1 MKKKIFAS
9 IALLALLTACD
20 DHYDDQFNI
29 NPGITDVKDIAMTL
43 ETSDYGS
50 ISKLTANQELAL
62 SKDPEGKTFVKALEA
77 VGTNHYFT
85 EEAPAEDYVPAYLKS
100 KYPNADAGSKFVV
113 TYKLFSPSDYMDDFK
128 ELSTYDLTEEDY
140 KTVWGESVKASFLS
154 PSTIGKIPG
163 VLSNAVKN
171 PVGGEMKVVNYAYS
185 ATEPSIGG
193 GGGGGEEPAPAYTS
207 IADLL
212 KLTSE
217 GEYTSKGE
225 VVAVNAKSF
234 IFKDDTG
241 LIRVYQGKL
250 VTCSVG
256 DVVEVSGKVEMAK
269 QGMNRFSSKAIF
281 KVLERKPTFA
291 YPAAKSMT
299 VAELKTY
306 ANNTPD
312 IQYVTYE
319 GTFKK
324 SGNNINIILD
334 GETSVQGSITDALLI
349 DDSWADKTV
358 VVTGYLAGVSGSSTK
373 YINTFATSVT
383 VKGEENKITPV
394 GVIAYSAAGEYT
406 AKGLVTAINTRG
418 FILTDGTGDILVYK
432 NTQPTEK
439 VGDMVEVKGTTASRN
454 GVVQFGDKGLTVTSI
469 STGSTIPAAMVPQ
482 TFGAA
487 EFTAYAA
494 AQRIVYVSFEGTLDI
509 KDSGYGYNYYNVKM
523 EGVEKDAAFSYAD
536 ESKIDAAL
544 NGKKIAVKGY
554 LVGVNKSGY
563 PQVIVTA
570 VEEVTATRS
579 LAATRATTVSPTAS
593 ALYVYDGENKTWK
606 PYTLKEAKL
615 LVAEPALYESLGAD
629 MIEKPEAVL
638 PTYLKQK
645 YPYAAVGDMVAVV
658 YNKKADTPVV
668 AEYTLGEDWTETTSC
683 KLVTTT
689 FTQDAE
695 GISVEAS
702 MYLNETFKK
711 DMGSFTIQD
720 VFLNDV
726 NWVWKLDSYGY
737 MKASAYANKAN
748 HAAESWLVSP
758 VMDFKKSK
766 EPELLFDHACR
777 FRTETPS
784 DNLNVMV
791 STDYSDDVKTATWTA
806 LTVENWTDGTK
817 WDFISNKI
825 DLSAYNGQK
834 VTIAFKYV
842 STDNVAPTWEV
853 QNVIVREKVAE
864 GEGGEEG
871 EGGDAET
878 PAE

>member
-154 PSTIGKIPG
+154 PSTLKKIPALLTAA
-163 VLSNAVKN
+163 VSN
-171 PVGGEMKVVNYAYS
+171 PTDGEMKVVNYPYS
-185 ATEPSIGG
+185 NLEPSSREGLATVYQLTKTLDKEGG
-193 GGGGGEEPAPAYTS
+193 RYVIAAKGKDGKYYPFGKLDKDSYSFGYMNPAPIAVGENNVISTEDGSGWVITIAKSANGYTMLNPLEKYIYQQGTYNS
-207 IADLL
+207 FNVSSKLPDEGAEWAFKSNGDGTFAVSNVEKGKTI
-212 KLTSE
+212 KLT
-217 GEYTSKGE
+217 YTNSKF
-225 VVAVNAKSF
+225 SF
-234 IFKDDTG
+234 GSYPADMF
-241 LIRVYQGKL
+241 
-250 VTCSVG
+250 
-256 DVVEVSGKVEMAK
+256 EGKVYWTE
-269 QGMNRFSSKAIF
+269 
-281 KVLERKPTFA
+281 
-291 YPAAKSMT
+291 T
-299 VAELKTY
+299 VAENDGGFKVHNVSDGGAPGAIWTY
-306 ANNTPD
+306 DSKYKYWKATGYIKGNNYATESYLISPEIDLTTANN
-312 IQYVTYE
+312 
-319 GTFKK
+319 
-324 SGNNINIILD
+324 
-334 GETSVQGSITDALLI
+334 
-349 DDSWADKTV
+349 
-358 VVTGYLAGVSGSSTK
+358 
-373 YINTFATSVT
+373 
-383 VKGEENKITPV
+383 
-394 GVIAYSAAGEYT
+394 
-406 AKGLVTAINTRG
+406 
-418 FILTDGTGDILVYK
+418 
-432 NTQPTEK
+432 
-439 VGDMVEVKGTTASRN
+439 
-454 GVVQFGDKGLTVTSI
+454 
-469 STGSTIPAAMVPQ
+469 PQ
-482 TFGAA
+482 L
-487 EFTAYAA
+487 
-494 AQRIVYVSFEGTLDI
+494 SF
-509 KDSGYGYNYYNVKM
+509 
-523 EGVEKDAAFSYAD
+523 
-536 ESKIDAAL
+536 DAAL
-544 NGKKIAVKGY
+544 NYLKGADASAVLGVKVSKDYTGDYATATWENVEVPNWPAGNSWDMVNTGGIDLSKFKGEKIHFALKYTSTDKGGTTWEMKNF
-554 LVGVNKSGY
+554 L
-563 PQVIVTA
+563 
-570 VEEVTATRS
+570 VEEKNDYWDVSLYKEILDNDVVETRS

-720 VFLNDV
+720 IFLNDV

-758 VMDFKKSK
+758 VMNFKKSK
-766 EPELLFDHACR
+766 APELLFDHACR

-853 QNVIVREKVAE
+853 QNVVVREKVAE
-864 GEGGEEG
+864 GEGE

>member
-1 MKKKIFAS
+1 
-9 IALLALLTACD
+9 
-20 DHYDDQFNI
+20 
-29 NPGITDVKDIAMTL
+29 
-43 ETSDYGS
+43 
-50 ISKLTANQELAL
+50 
-62 SKDPEGKTFVKALEA
+62 
-77 VGTNHYFT
+77 
-85 EEAPAEDYVPAYLKS
+85 
-100 KYPNADAGSKFVV
+100 
-113 TYKLFSPSDYMDDFK
+113 
-128 ELSTYDLTEEDY
+128 
-140 KTVWGESVKASFLS
+140 
-154 PSTIGKIPG
+154 
-163 VLSNAVKN
+163 
-171 PVGGEMKVVNYAYS
+171 MKVVNYAYS
-185 ATEPSIGG
+185 NLEPSSGEGLATVYQLTKTLDQEGG
-193 GGGGGEEPAPAYTS
+193 RYVIAAKGKDGKYYPFGKLDKDSYSFGYMNPAPIAVGENNVISTEDGSGWVITIAKSANGYTMLNPLEKYIYQQGTYNS
-207 IADLL
+207 FNVSSKLPDEGAEWAFKSNGDGTFAVSNVEKGKTI
-212 KLTSE
+212 KLT
-217 GEYTSKGE
+217 YTNSKF
-225 VVAVNAKSF
+225 SF
-234 IFKDDTG
+234 GSYPADMF
-241 LIRVYQGKL
+241 
-250 VTCSVG
+250 
-256 DVVEVSGKVEMAK
+256 EGKVYWTE
-269 QGMNRFSSKAIF
+269 
-281 KVLERKPTFA
+281 
-291 YPAAKSMT
+291 T
-299 VAELKTY
+299 VAENDGGFKVHNVSDGGAPGAIWTY
-306 ANNTPD
+306 DSKYKYWKATGYIKGDNYATESYLISPEIDLTAANN
-312 IQYVTYE
+312 
-319 GTFKK
+319 
-324 SGNNINIILD
+324 
-334 GETSVQGSITDALLI
+334 
-349 DDSWADKTV
+349 
-358 VVTGYLAGVSGSSTK
+358 
-373 YINTFATSVT
+373 
-383 VKGEENKITPV
+383 
-394 GVIAYSAAGEYT
+394 
-406 AKGLVTAINTRG
+406 
-418 FILTDGTGDILVYK
+418 
-432 NTQPTEK
+432 
-439 VGDMVEVKGTTASRN
+439 
-454 GVVQFGDKGLTVTSI
+454 
-469 STGSTIPAAMVPQ
+469 PQ
-482 TFGAA
+482 L
-487 EFTAYAA
+487 
-494 AQRIVYVSFEGTLDI
+494 SF
-509 KDSGYGYNYYNVKM
+509 
-523 EGVEKDAAFSYAD
+523 
-536 ESKIDAAL
+536 DAAL
-544 NGKKIAVKGY
+544 NYLKGADASAVLGVKVSEDYTGDYATATWEDVEVPNWPAGNSWDMVNTGGIDLSKFKGKKIHFALKYTSTDKGGTTWEMKNF
-554 LVGVNKSGY
+554 L
-563 PQVIVTA
+563 
-570 VEEVTATRS
+570 VEEKNDYWDVSLYKEILDNDVVETRS

-629 MIEKPEAVL
+629 MIEKPETVL

-720 VFLNDV
+720 IFLNDV

-758 VMDFKKSK
+758 VMNFKKSK
-766 EPELLFDHACR
+766 APELLFDHACR

>member
-1 MKKKIFAS
+1 M
-9 IALLALLTACD
+9 
-20 DHYDDQFNI
+20 
-29 NPGITDVKDIAMTL
+29 
-43 ETSDYGS
+43 
-50 ISKLTANQELAL
+50 
-62 SKDPEGKTFVKALEA
+62 
-77 VGTNHYFT
+77 
-85 EEAPAEDYVPAYLKS
+85 
-100 KYPNADAGSKFVV
+100 
-113 TYKLFSPSDYMDDFK
+113 
-128 ELSTYDLTEEDY
+128 
-140 KTVWGESVKASFLS
+140 
-154 PSTIGKIPG
+154 
-163 VLSNAVKN
+163 
-171 PVGGEMKVVNYAYS
+171 
-185 ATEPSIGG
+185 
-193 GGGGGEEPAPAYTS
+193 
-207 IADLL
+207 
-212 KLTSE
+212 
-217 GEYTSKGE
+217 
-225 VVAVNAKSF
+225 
-234 IFKDDTG
+234 
-241 LIRVYQGKL
+241 
-250 VTCSVG
+250 
-256 DVVEVSGKVEMAK
+256 
-269 QGMNRFSSKAIF
+269 
-281 KVLERKPTFA
+281 
-291 YPAAKSMT
+291 
-299 VAELKTY
+299 
-306 ANNTPD
+306 
-312 IQYVTYE
+312 
-319 GTFKK
+319 
-324 SGNNINIILD
+324 
-334 GETSVQGSITDALLI
+334 
-349 DDSWADKTV
+349 
-358 VVTGYLAGVSGSSTK
+358 
-373 YINTFATSVT
+373 
-383 VKGEENKITPV
+383 KGEENKVTPV

-563 PQVIVTA
+563 PQVIVTS

-645 YPYAAVGDMVAVV
+645 YPYAAVGDMGAVV

-720 VFLNDV
+720 IFLNDV

-758 VMDFKKSK
+758 VMNFKKSK
-766 EPELLFDHACR
+766 APELLFDHACR

-825 DLSAYNGQK
+825 DLSPYNGQK

-853 QNVIVREKVAE
+853 QNVVVREKVTE
-864 GEGGEEG
+864 GEGE

>member
-1 MKKKIFAS
+1 MEKGKTI
-9 IALLALLTACD
+9 
-20 DHYDDQFNI
+20 
-29 NPGITDVKDIAMTL
+29 
-43 ETSDYGS
+43 
-50 ISKLTANQELAL
+50 KLTYTN
-62 SKDPEGKTFVKALEA
+62 SKFSFGSYPADMFEGKV
-77 VGTNHYFT
+77 YWT
-85 EEAPAEDYVPAYLKS
+85 E
-100 KYPNADAGSKFVV
+100 
-113 TYKLFSPSDYMDDFK
+113 
-128 ELSTYDLTEEDY
+128 
-140 KTVWGESVKASFLS
+140 
-154 PSTIGKIPG
+154 
-163 VLSNAVKN
+163 
-171 PVGGEMKVVNYAYS
+171 
-185 ATEPSIGG
+185 
-193 GGGGGEEPAPAYTS
+193 
-207 IADLL
+207 
-212 KLTSE
+212 
-217 GEYTSKGE
+217 
-225 VVAVNAKSF
+225 
-234 IFKDDTG
+234 
-241 LIRVYQGKL
+241 
-250 VTCSVG
+250 
-256 DVVEVSGKVEMAK
+256 
-269 QGMNRFSSKAIF
+269 
-281 KVLERKPTFA
+281 
-291 YPAAKSMT
+291 T
-299 VAELKTY
+299 VAENDGGFKVHNVSDGGAPGAIWTY
-306 ANNTPD
+306 DSKYKYWKATGYIKGNNYATESYLISPEIDLTAANN
-312 IQYVTYE
+312 
-319 GTFKK
+319 
-324 SGNNINIILD
+324 
-334 GETSVQGSITDALLI
+334 
-349 DDSWADKTV
+349 
-358 VVTGYLAGVSGSSTK
+358 
-373 YINTFATSVT
+373 
-383 VKGEENKITPV
+383 
-394 GVIAYSAAGEYT
+394 
-406 AKGLVTAINTRG
+406 
-418 FILTDGTGDILVYK
+418 
-432 NTQPTEK
+432 
-439 VGDMVEVKGTTASRN
+439 
-454 GVVQFGDKGLTVTSI
+454 
-469 STGSTIPAAMVPQ
+469 PQ
-482 TFGAA
+482 L
-487 EFTAYAA
+487 
-494 AQRIVYVSFEGTLDI
+494 SF
-509 KDSGYGYNYYNVKM
+509 
-523 EGVEKDAAFSYAD
+523 
-536 ESKIDAAL
+536 DAAL
-544 NGKKIAVKGY
+544 NYLKGADASAVLGVKVSKDYTGDYATATWEDVEVPNWPAGNSWDMVNTGGIDLSEFKGKKIHFALKYTSTAKGGTTWEMNNF
-554 LVGVNKSGY
+554 L
-563 PQVIVTA
+563 
-570 VEEVTATRS
+570 VEEKNDYWDVSLYKEILDNDIVETRS
-579 LAATRATTVSPTAS
+579 LAATRATTISPTAS

-720 VFLNDV
+720 IFLNDV

-853 QNVIVREKVAE
+853 QNVVVREKVAE

>member
-43 ETSDYGS
+43 ATSDYGS

-62 SKDPEGKTFVKALEA
+62 SKDPEGKTFVKALDA

-85 EEAPAEDYVPAYLKS
+85 EEAPAEDYIPAYLKS
-100 KYPNADAGSKFVV
+100 KYPNADAGSRFVV
-113 TYKLFSPSDYMDDFK
+113 TYKLFDPSDYMDDFK
-128 ELSTYDLTEEDY
+128 KLSTYDLTEEDY
-140 KTVWGESVKASFLS
+140 KTVWGESIKASFLS
-154 PSTIGKIPG
+154 PSTLKKIPALLTAA
-163 VLSNAVKN
+163 VSN
-171 PVGGEMKVVNYAYS
+171 PTDGEMKVVNYAYS
-185 ATEPSIGG
+185 NLEPSSGEGLATVYQLTKTLDKEGG
-193 GGGGGEEPAPAYTS
+193 RYVIAAKGKDGKYYPFGKLDKDSYSYGYMNPAPIAVGENNVISTEDGSGWVITIAKSANGYTMLNPLEKYIYQKETNNS
-207 IADLL
+207 FNVSSKLPDEGAEWAFKSNGDGTFAVSNVEKGKTI
-212 KLTSE
+212 KLT
-217 GEYTSKGE
+217 Y
-225 VVAVNAKSF
+225 
-234 IFKDDTG
+234 FKDKFSFGSYPADMF
-241 LIRVYQGKL
+241 
-250 VTCSVG
+250 
-256 DVVEVSGKVEMAK
+256 EGKVYWAE
-269 QGMNRFSSKAIF
+269 
-281 KVLERKPTFA
+281 
-291 YPAAKSMT
+291 T
-299 VAELKTY
+299 VAENDGGFKVHNVSDGGAPGAIWTY
-306 ANNTPD
+306 DSKYKYWKATGYIKGKNYATESYLISPEIDLTAANN
-312 IQYVTYE
+312 
-319 GTFKK
+319 
-324 SGNNINIILD
+324 
-334 GETSVQGSITDALLI
+334 
-349 DDSWADKTV
+349 
-358 VVTGYLAGVSGSSTK
+358 
-373 YINTFATSVT
+373 
-383 VKGEENKITPV
+383 
-394 GVIAYSAAGEYT
+394 
-406 AKGLVTAINTRG
+406 
-418 FILTDGTGDILVYK
+418 
-432 NTQPTEK
+432 
-439 VGDMVEVKGTTASRN
+439 
-454 GVVQFGDKGLTVTSI
+454 
-469 STGSTIPAAMVPQ
+469 PQ
-482 TFGAA
+482 L
-487 EFTAYAA
+487 
-494 AQRIVYVSFEGTLDI
+494 SF
-509 KDSGYGYNYYNVKM
+509 
-523 EGVEKDAAFSYAD
+523 
-536 ESKIDAAL
+536 DAAL
-544 NGKKIAVKGY
+544 NYLKGADASAVLGVKVSKDYTGDYATATWENVEVPNWPAGNSWDMVNTGDIDLSKFKGEKIHIALKYTSTDKGGTTWEMNNF
-554 LVGVNKSGY
+554 L
-563 PQVIVTA
+563 
-570 VEEVTATRS
+570 VEEKNDYWDVSLYKEILDNDVVETRS

-864 GEGGEEG
+864 GEGGEER

>member
-43 ETSDYGS
+43 ATSDYGS

-128 ELSTYDLTEEDY
+128 KLSTYDLTEEDY
-140 KTVWGESVKASFLS
+140 KTVWGESVKASYLS
-154 PSTIGKIPG
+154 PSTLKKIPALLTAA
-163 VLSNAVKN
+163 VSN
-171 PVGGEMKVVNYAYS
+171 PTDGEMKVVNYAYS
-185 ATEPSIGG
+185 NLEPSSGEGLATVYQLTKTLDQEGG
-193 GGGGGEEPAPAYTS
+193 RYVIAAKGKDGNYYPFGKLDKDNSSYGYMNPAPIAVGENNVISTEDGSGWVITIAKSANGYTMLNPLEKYIYQQGTYNS
-207 IADLL
+207 FNVSSKLPDEGAEWAFKSNGDGTFAVSNVEKGKTI
-212 KLTSE
+212 KLT
-217 GEYTSKGE
+217 YTNSKF
-225 VVAVNAKSF
+225 SF
-234 IFKDDTG
+234 GSYPADMF
-241 LIRVYQGKL
+241 
-250 VTCSVG
+250 
-256 DVVEVSGKVEMAK
+256 EGKVYWAE
-269 QGMNRFSSKAIF
+269 
-281 KVLERKPTFA
+281 
-291 YPAAKSMT
+291 T
-299 VAELKTY
+299 VAENDGGFKVHNVSDGGAPGAIWTY
-306 ANNTPD
+306 DSKYKYWKATGYIKGKNYATESYLISPEIDLTAANN
-312 IQYVTYE
+312 
-319 GTFKK
+319 
-324 SGNNINIILD
+324 
-334 GETSVQGSITDALLI
+334 
-349 DDSWADKTV
+349 
-358 VVTGYLAGVSGSSTK
+358 
-373 YINTFATSVT
+373 
-383 VKGEENKITPV
+383 
-394 GVIAYSAAGEYT
+394 
-406 AKGLVTAINTRG
+406 
-418 FILTDGTGDILVYK
+418 
-432 NTQPTEK
+432 
-439 VGDMVEVKGTTASRN
+439 
-454 GVVQFGDKGLTVTSI
+454 
-469 STGSTIPAAMVPQ
+469 PQ
-482 TFGAA
+482 L
-487 EFTAYAA
+487 
-494 AQRIVYVSFEGTLDI
+494 SF
-509 KDSGYGYNYYNVKM
+509 
-523 EGVEKDAAFSYAD
+523 
-536 ESKIDAAL
+536 DAAL
-544 NGKKIAVKGY
+544 NYLKGADASAVLGVKVSKDYTGDYATATWENVEVPNWPAGNSWDMVNTGDIDLSKFKGEKIHIALKYTSTDKGGTTWEMNNF
-554 LVGVNKSGY
+554 L
-563 PQVIVTA
+563 
-570 VEEVTATRS
+570 VEEKNDYWDVSLYKEILDNDVVETRS

>member
-43 ETSDYGS
+43 ATSDYGS

-100 KYPNADAGSKFVV
+100 KYPNADAGSRFVV

-128 ELSTYDLTEEDY
+128 KLSTYDLTEEDY
-140 KTVWGESVKASFLS
+140 KTVWGESVKASYLS
-154 PSTIGKIPG
+154 PSTLKKIPALLTAA
-163 VLSNAVKN
+163 VSN
-171 PVGGEMKVVNYAYS
+171 PTDGEMKVVNYAYS
-185 ATEPSIGG
+185 NLEPSSGEGLATVYQLTKTLDQEGG
-193 GGGGGEEPAPAYTS
+193 RYVIAAKGKDGKYYPFGKLDKDSYSFGYMNPAPIAVGENNVISTEDGSGWVITIAKSANGYTMLNPLEKYIYQQGTYNS
-207 IADLL
+207 FNVSSKLPDEGAEWAFKSNGDGTFAVSNVEKGKTI
-212 KLTSE
+212 KLT
-217 GEYTSKGE
+217 YTNSKF
-225 VVAVNAKSF
+225 SF
-234 IFKDDTG
+234 GSYPADMF
-241 LIRVYQGKL
+241 
-250 VTCSVG
+250 
-256 DVVEVSGKVEMAK
+256 EGKVYWTE
-269 QGMNRFSSKAIF
+269 
-281 KVLERKPTFA
+281 
-291 YPAAKSMT
+291 T
-299 VAELKTY
+299 VAENDGGFKVHNVSDGGAPGAIWTY
-306 ANNTPD
+306 DSKYKYWKATGYISKKNYATESYLISPEIDLTTANN
-312 IQYVTYE
+312 
-319 GTFKK
+319 
-324 SGNNINIILD
+324 
-334 GETSVQGSITDALLI
+334 
-349 DDSWADKTV
+349 
-358 VVTGYLAGVSGSSTK
+358 
-373 YINTFATSVT
+373 
-383 VKGEENKITPV
+383 
-394 GVIAYSAAGEYT
+394 
-406 AKGLVTAINTRG
+406 
-418 FILTDGTGDILVYK
+418 
-432 NTQPTEK
+432 
-439 VGDMVEVKGTTASRN
+439 
-454 GVVQFGDKGLTVTSI
+454 
-469 STGSTIPAAMVPQ
+469 PQ
-482 TFGAA
+482 L
-487 EFTAYAA
+487 
-494 AQRIVYVSFEGTLDI
+494 SF
-509 KDSGYGYNYYNVKM
+509 
-523 EGVEKDAAFSYAD
+523 
-536 ESKIDAAL
+536 DAAL
-544 NGKKIAVKGY
+544 NYLKGADASAVLGVKVSEDYTGDYATATWEDVEVPNWPAGNSWDMVNTGGIDLSEFKGKKIHFALKYTSTAKGGTTWEMNNF
-554 LVGVNKSGY
+554 L
-563 PQVIVTA
+563 
-570 VEEVTATRS
+570 VEEKNDYWDVSLYKEILDNDIVETRS

-720 VFLNDV
+720 IFLNDV

-758 VMDFKKSK
+758 VMNFKKSK
-766 EPELLFDHACR
+766 APELLFDHACR

-853 QNVIVREKVAE
+853 QNVVVREKVTE
-864 GEGGEEG
+864 GEGEED
-871 EGGDAET
+871 GDAEN

>member
-43 ETSDYGS
+43 ATSDYGS

-62 SKDPEGKTFVKALEA
+62 SKDPEGKTFVKALDA

-85 EEAPAEDYVPAYLKS
+85 EEAPAEDYIPAYLKS
-100 KYPNADAGSKFVV
+100 KYPNADAGSRFVV
-113 TYKLFSPSDYMDDFK
+113 TYKLFDPSDYMDDFK
-128 ELSTYDLTEEDY
+128 KLSTYDLTEEDY
-140 KTVWGESVKASFLS
+140 KTVWGESIKASFLS
-154 PSTIGKIPG
+154 PSTLKKIPALLTAA
-163 VLSNAVKN
+163 VSN
-171 PVGGEMKVVNYAYS
+171 PTDGEMKVVNYAYS
-185 ATEPSIGG
+185 NLEPSSGEGLATVYQLTKTLDKEGG
-193 GGGGGEEPAPAYTS
+193 RYVIAAKGKDGKYYPFGKLDKDSYSYGYMNPAPIAVGENNVISTEDGSGWVITIAKSANGYTMLNPLEKYIYQKETNNS
-207 IADLL
+207 FNVSSKLPDEGAEWAFKSNGDGTFAVSNVEKGKTI
-212 KLTSE
+212 KLT
-217 GEYTSKGE
+217 Y
-225 VVAVNAKSF
+225 
-234 IFKDDTG
+234 FKDKFSFGSYPADMF
-241 LIRVYQGKL
+241 
-250 VTCSVG
+250 
-256 DVVEVSGKVEMAK
+256 EGKVYWAE
-269 QGMNRFSSKAIF
+269 
-281 KVLERKPTFA
+281 
-291 YPAAKSMT
+291 T
-299 VAELKTY
+299 VAENDGGFKVHNVSDGGAPGAIWTY
-306 ANNTPD
+306 DSKYKYWKATGYIKGKNYATESYLISPEIDLTAANN
-312 IQYVTYE
+312 
-319 GTFKK
+319 
-324 SGNNINIILD
+324 
-334 GETSVQGSITDALLI
+334 
-349 DDSWADKTV
+349 
-358 VVTGYLAGVSGSSTK
+358 
-373 YINTFATSVT
+373 
-383 VKGEENKITPV
+383 
-394 GVIAYSAAGEYT
+394 
-406 AKGLVTAINTRG
+406 
-418 FILTDGTGDILVYK
+418 
-432 NTQPTEK
+432 
-439 VGDMVEVKGTTASRN
+439 
-454 GVVQFGDKGLTVTSI
+454 
-469 STGSTIPAAMVPQ
+469 PQ
-482 TFGAA
+482 L
-487 EFTAYAA
+487 
-494 AQRIVYVSFEGTLDI
+494 SF
-509 KDSGYGYNYYNVKM
+509 
-523 EGVEKDAAFSYAD
+523 
-536 ESKIDAAL
+536 DAAL
-544 NGKKIAVKGY
+544 NYLKGADASAVLGVKVSKDYTGDYATATWENVEVPNWPAGNSWDMVNTGDIDLSKFKGEKIHIALKYTSTDKGGTTWEMNNF
-554 LVGVNKSGY
+554 L
-563 PQVIVTA
+563 
-570 VEEVTATRS
+570 VEEKNDYWDVSLYKEILDNDVVETRS

>member
-128 ELSTYDLTEEDY
+128 KLSTYDLTEEDY

-154 PSTIGKIPG
+154 PSTLKKIPALLTAA
-163 VLSNAVKN
+163 VSN
-171 PVGGEMKVVNYAYS
+171 PTDGEMKVVNYAYS
-185 ATEPSIGG
+185 NLEPSSGEGLATVYQLTKTLDQEGG
-193 GGGGGEEPAPAYTS
+193 RYVIAAKGKDGKYYPFGKLDKDSYSFGYMNPAPIAVGENNVISTEDGSGWVITIAKSANGYTMLNPLEKYIYQQGTYNS
-207 IADLL
+207 FNVSSKLPDEGAEWAFKSNGDGTFAVSNVEKGKTI
-212 KLTSE
+212 KLT
-217 GEYTSKGE
+217 YTNSKF
-225 VVAVNAKSF
+225 SF
-234 IFKDDTG
+234 GSYPADMF
-241 LIRVYQGKL
+241 
-250 VTCSVG
+250 
-256 DVVEVSGKVEMAK
+256 EGKVYWTE
-269 QGMNRFSSKAIF
+269 
-281 KVLERKPTFA
+281 
-291 YPAAKSMT
+291 T
-299 VAELKTY
+299 VAENDGGFKVHNVSDGGAPGAIWTY
-306 ANNTPD
+306 DSKYKYWKATGYIKGDNYATESYLISPEIDLTTANN
-312 IQYVTYE
+312 
-319 GTFKK
+319 
-324 SGNNINIILD
+324 
-334 GETSVQGSITDALLI
+334 
-349 DDSWADKTV
+349 
-358 VVTGYLAGVSGSSTK
+358 
-373 YINTFATSVT
+373 
-383 VKGEENKITPV
+383 
-394 GVIAYSAAGEYT
+394 
-406 AKGLVTAINTRG
+406 
-418 FILTDGTGDILVYK
+418 
-432 NTQPTEK
+432 
-439 VGDMVEVKGTTASRN
+439 
-454 GVVQFGDKGLTVTSI
+454 
-469 STGSTIPAAMVPQ
+469 PQ
-482 TFGAA
+482 L
-487 EFTAYAA
+487 
-494 AQRIVYVSFEGTLDI
+494 SF
-509 KDSGYGYNYYNVKM
+509 
-523 EGVEKDAAFSYAD
+523 
-536 ESKIDAAL
+536 DAAL
-544 NGKKIAVKGY
+544 NYLKGADASAVLGVKVSEDYTGDYATATWEDVEVPNWPAGNSWDMVNTGGIDLSEFKGKKIHFALKYTSTDKGGTTWEMKNF
-554 LVGVNKSGY
+554 L
-563 PQVIVTA
+563 
-570 VEEVTATRS
+570 VEEKNDYWDVSLYKEILDNDVVETRS

-683 KLVTTT
+683 KLVTAT

-702 MYLNETFKK
+702 MYLNETFKTDK
-711 DMGSFTIQD
+711 GSFTIQD
-720 VFLNDV
+720 VFLEGV
-726 NWVWKLDSYGY
+726 KWVWSKSSYNGKDF
-737 MKASAYANKAN
+737 MKASAYIKATGN
-748 HAAESWLVSP
+748 NPAESWLVSP
-758 VMDFKKSK
+758 VMNFKKSK
-766 EPELLFDHACR
+766 APELLFEHACR

-806 LTVENWTDGTK
+806 LTVENWPEDNSQYP
-817 WDFISNKI
+817 FASNKI

-842 STDNVAPTWEV
+842 STKDVAPTWEV
-853 QNVIVREKVAE
+853 ANVVVREKVTE
-864 GEGGEEG
+864 GEGE

>member
-43 ETSDYGS
+43 ATSDYGS

-62 SKDPEGKTFVKALEA
+62 SKDPEGKTFVKALDA

-85 EEAPAEDYVPAYLKS
+85 EEAPAEDYIPAYLKS
-100 KYPNADAGSKFVV
+100 KYPNADAGSRFVV
-113 TYKLFSPSDYMDDFK
+113 TYKLFDPSDYMDDFK
-128 ELSTYDLTEEDY
+128 KLSTYDLTEEDY
-140 KTVWGESVKASFLS
+140 KTVWGESIKASFLS
-154 PSTIGKIPG
+154 PSTLKKIPALLTAA
-163 VLSNAVKN
+163 VSN
-171 PVGGEMKVVNYAYS
+171 PTDGEMKVVNYAYS
-185 ATEPSIGG
+185 NLEPSSGEGLATVYQLTKTLDKEGG
-193 GGGGGEEPAPAYTS
+193 RYVIAAKGKDGKYYPFGKLDKDSYSYGYMNPAPIAVGENNVISTEDGSGWVITIAKSANGYTMLNPLEKYIYQKETNNS
-207 IADLL
+207 FNVSSKLPDEGAEWAFKSNGDGTFAVSNVEKGKTI
-212 KLTSE
+212 KLT
-217 GEYTSKGE
+217 Y
-225 VVAVNAKSF
+225 
-234 IFKDDTG
+234 FKDKFSFGSYPADMF
-241 LIRVYQGKL
+241 
-250 VTCSVG
+250 
-256 DVVEVSGKVEMAK
+256 EGKVYWAE
-269 QGMNRFSSKAIF
+269 
-281 KVLERKPTFA
+281 
-291 YPAAKSMT
+291 T
-299 VAELKTY
+299 VAENDGGFKVHNVSDGGAPGAIWTY
-306 ANNTPD
+306 DSKYKYWKATGYIKGKNYATESYLISPEIDLTAANN
-312 IQYVTYE
+312 
-319 GTFKK
+319 
-324 SGNNINIILD
+324 
-334 GETSVQGSITDALLI
+334 
-349 DDSWADKTV
+349 
-358 VVTGYLAGVSGSSTK
+358 
-373 YINTFATSVT
+373 
-383 VKGEENKITPV
+383 
-394 GVIAYSAAGEYT
+394 
-406 AKGLVTAINTRG
+406 
-418 FILTDGTGDILVYK
+418 
-432 NTQPTEK
+432 
-439 VGDMVEVKGTTASRN
+439 
-454 GVVQFGDKGLTVTSI
+454 
-469 STGSTIPAAMVPQ
+469 PQ
-482 TFGAA
+482 L
-487 EFTAYAA
+487 
-494 AQRIVYVSFEGTLDI
+494 SF
-509 KDSGYGYNYYNVKM
+509 
-523 EGVEKDAAFSYAD
+523 
-536 ESKIDAAL
+536 DAAL
-544 NGKKIAVKGY
+544 NYLKGADASAVLGVKVSKDYTGDYATATWEDVEVPNWPAGNSWDMVNTGDIDLSKFKGEKIHIALKYTSTDKGGTTWEMNNF
-554 LVGVNKSGY
+554 L
-563 PQVIVTA
+563 
-570 VEEVTATRS
+570 VEEKNDYWDVSLYKEILDNDVVETRS
-579 LAATRATTVSPTAS
+579 LAATRATTISPTAS

>member
-128 ELSTYDLTEEDY
+128 KLSTYDLTEEDY
-140 KTVWGESVKASFLS
+140 KTVWGESIKASFLS
-154 PSTIGKIPG
+154 PSTLKKIPALLTAA
-163 VLSNAVKN
+163 VSN
-171 PVGGEMKVVNYAYS
+171 PTDGEMKVVNYAYS
-185 ATEPSIGG
+185 NLEPSSGEGLATVYQLTKTLDKEGG
-193 GGGGGEEPAPAYTS
+193 RYVIAAKGKDGKYYPFGKLDKDSYSFGYMNPAPIAVGENNVISTEDGSGWVITIAKSANGYTMLNPLEKYIYQKETNNS
-207 IADLL
+207 FNVSSKLPDEGAEWAFKSNGDGTFAVSNVEKGKTI
-212 KLTSE
+212 KLT
-217 GEYTSKGE
+217 Y
-225 VVAVNAKSF
+225 
-234 IFKDDTG
+234 FKDKFSFGSYPADMF
-241 LIRVYQGKL
+241 
-250 VTCSVG
+250 
-256 DVVEVSGKVEMAK
+256 EGKVYWAE
-269 QGMNRFSSKAIF
+269 
-281 KVLERKPTFA
+281 
-291 YPAAKSMT
+291 T
-299 VAELKTY
+299 VAENDGGFKVHNVSDGGAPGAIWTY
-306 ANNTPD
+306 DSKYKYWKATGYIMGKNYATESYLISPEIDLTAANN
-312 IQYVTYE
+312 
-319 GTFKK
+319 
-324 SGNNINIILD
+324 
-334 GETSVQGSITDALLI
+334 
-349 DDSWADKTV
+349 
-358 VVTGYLAGVSGSSTK
+358 
-373 YINTFATSVT
+373 
-383 VKGEENKITPV
+383 
-394 GVIAYSAAGEYT
+394 
-406 AKGLVTAINTRG
+406 
-418 FILTDGTGDILVYK
+418 
-432 NTQPTEK
+432 
-439 VGDMVEVKGTTASRN
+439 
-454 GVVQFGDKGLTVTSI
+454 
-469 STGSTIPAAMVPQ
+469 PQ
-482 TFGAA
+482 L
-487 EFTAYAA
+487 
-494 AQRIVYVSFEGTLDI
+494 SF
-509 KDSGYGYNYYNVKM
+509 
-523 EGVEKDAAFSYAD
+523 
-536 ESKIDAAL
+536 DAAL
-544 NGKKIAVKGY
+544 NYLKGADASAVLGVKVSKDYTGDYATATWEDVEVPNWPAGNSWDMVNTGGIDLSKFKGEKIHFALKYTSTDKGGTTWEMKNF
-554 LVGVNKSGY
+554 L
-563 PQVIVTA
+563 
-570 VEEVTATRS
+570 VEEKNDYWDVSLYKEILDNDVVETRS

-720 VFLNDV
+720 IFLNDV

-758 VMDFKKSK
+758 VMNFKKSK
-766 EPELLFDHACR
+766 APELLFDHACR

-853 QNVIVREKVAE
+853 QNVVVREKVAE
-864 GEGGEEG
+864 GEGE

>member
-128 ELSTYDLTEEDY
+128 KLSTYDLTEEDY

-154 PSTIGKIPG
+154 PSTLKKIPALLTAA
-163 VLSNAVKN
+163 VSN
-171 PVGGEMKVVNYAYS
+171 PTDGEMKVVNYAYS
-185 ATEPSIGG
+185 NLEPSSGEGLATVYQLTKTLDKEGG
-193 GGGGGEEPAPAYTS
+193 RYVIAAKGKDGKYYPFGKLDKDSYSYGYMNPAPIAVGENNVISTEDGSGWVITIAKSANGYTMLNPLEKYIYQKETNNS
-207 IADLL
+207 FNVSSKLPDEGAEWAFKSNGDGTFAVSNVEKGKTI
-212 KLTSE
+212 KLT
-217 GEYTSKGE
+217 Y
-225 VVAVNAKSF
+225 
-234 IFKDDTG
+234 FKDKFSFGSYPADMF
-241 LIRVYQGKL
+241 
-250 VTCSVG
+250 
-256 DVVEVSGKVEMAK
+256 EGKVYWAE
-269 QGMNRFSSKAIF
+269 
-281 KVLERKPTFA
+281 
-291 YPAAKSMT
+291 T
-299 VAELKTY
+299 VAENDGGFKVHNVSDGGAPGAIWTY
-306 ANNTPD
+306 DSKYKYWKATGYIKGKNYATESYLISPEIDLTAANN
-312 IQYVTYE
+312 
-319 GTFKK
+319 
-324 SGNNINIILD
+324 
-334 GETSVQGSITDALLI
+334 
-349 DDSWADKTV
+349 
-358 VVTGYLAGVSGSSTK
+358 
-373 YINTFATSVT
+373 
-383 VKGEENKITPV
+383 
-394 GVIAYSAAGEYT
+394 
-406 AKGLVTAINTRG
+406 
-418 FILTDGTGDILVYK
+418 
-432 NTQPTEK
+432 
-439 VGDMVEVKGTTASRN
+439 
-454 GVVQFGDKGLTVTSI
+454 
-469 STGSTIPAAMVPQ
+469 PQ
-482 TFGAA
+482 L
-487 EFTAYAA
+487 
-494 AQRIVYVSFEGTLDI
+494 SF
-509 KDSGYGYNYYNVKM
+509 
-523 EGVEKDAAFSYAD
+523 
-536 ESKIDAAL
+536 DAAL
-544 NGKKIAVKGY
+544 NYLKGADASAVLGVKVSKDYTGDYATATWENVEVPNWPAGNSWDMVNTGDIDLSKFKGEKIHIALKYTSTDKGGTTWEMNNF
-554 LVGVNKSGY
+554 L
-563 PQVIVTA
+563 
-570 VEEVTATRS
+570 VEEKNDYWDVSLYKEILDNDVVETRS

-720 VFLNDV
+720 IFLNDV

>member
-43 ETSDYGS
+43 ATSDYGS

-62 SKDPEGKTFVKALEA
+62 SKDPEGKTFVKALDA

-85 EEAPAEDYVPAYLKS
+85 EEAPAEDYIPAYLKS

-113 TYKLFSPSDYMDDFK
+113 TYKLFDPSDYMDDFK
-128 ELSTYDLTEEDY
+128 KLSTYDLTEEDY
-140 KTVWGESVKASFLS
+140 KTVWGESVRASFLS
-154 PSTIGKIPG
+154 PSTLKKIPALLTAA
-163 VLSNAVKN
+163 VSN
-171 PVGGEMKVVNYAYS
+171 PTDGEMKVVNYAYS
-185 ATEPSIGG
+185 NLEPSSGEGLATVYQLTKTLDKEGG
-193 GGGGGEEPAPAYTS
+193 RYVIAAKGKDGKYYPFGKLDKDSYSYGYMNPAPIAVGENNVISTEDGSGWVITIAKSANGYTMLNPLEKYIYQKETNNS
-207 IADLL
+207 FNVSSKLPDEGAEWAFKSNGDGTFAVSNVEKGKTI
-212 KLTSE
+212 KLT
-217 GEYTSKGE
+217 Y
-225 VVAVNAKSF
+225 
-234 IFKDDTG
+234 FKDKFSFGSYPADMF
-241 LIRVYQGKL
+241 
-250 VTCSVG
+250 
-256 DVVEVSGKVEMAK
+256 EGKVYWAE
-269 QGMNRFSSKAIF
+269 
-281 KVLERKPTFA
+281 
-291 YPAAKSMT
+291 T
-299 VAELKTY
+299 VAENDGGFKVHNVSDGGAPGAIWTY
-306 ANNTPD
+306 DSKYKYWKATGYIKGKNYATESYLISPEIDLTAANN
-312 IQYVTYE
+312 
-319 GTFKK
+319 
-324 SGNNINIILD
+324 
-334 GETSVQGSITDALLI
+334 
-349 DDSWADKTV
+349 
-358 VVTGYLAGVSGSSTK
+358 
-373 YINTFATSVT
+373 
-383 VKGEENKITPV
+383 
-394 GVIAYSAAGEYT
+394 
-406 AKGLVTAINTRG
+406 
-418 FILTDGTGDILVYK
+418 
-432 NTQPTEK
+432 
-439 VGDMVEVKGTTASRN
+439 
-454 GVVQFGDKGLTVTSI
+454 
-469 STGSTIPAAMVPQ
+469 PQ
-482 TFGAA
+482 L
-487 EFTAYAA
+487 
-494 AQRIVYVSFEGTLDI
+494 SF
-509 KDSGYGYNYYNVKM
+509 
-523 EGVEKDAAFSYAD
+523 
-536 ESKIDAAL
+536 DAAL
-544 NGKKIAVKGY
+544 NYLKGADASAVLGVKVSKDYTGDYATATWEDVEVPNWPAGNSWDMVNTGDIDLSKFKGEKIHIALKYTSTDKGGTTWEMNNF
-554 LVGVNKSGY
+554 L
-563 PQVIVTA
+563 
-570 VEEVTATRS
+570 VEEKNDYWDVSLYKEILDNDVVETRS

>member
-154 PSTIGKIPG
+154 PSTLKKIPALLTAA
-163 VLSNAVKN
+163 VSN
-171 PVGGEMKVVNYAYS
+171 PTDGEMKVVNYAYS
-185 ATEPSIGG
+185 NLEPSSGEGLATVYQLTKTLDKEGG
-193 GGGGGEEPAPAYTS
+193 RYVIAAKGKDGKYYPFGKLDKDSYSLGYMNPAPIAVGENNVISTEDGSGWVITIAKSANGYTMLNPLEKYIYQQGTYNS
-207 IADLL
+207 FNVSSKLPDEGAEWAFKSNGDGTFAVSNVEKGKTI
-212 KLTSE
+212 KLT
-217 GEYTSKGE
+217 YTNSKF
-225 VVAVNAKSF
+225 SF
-234 IFKDDTG
+234 GSYPADMF
-241 LIRVYQGKL
+241 
-250 VTCSVG
+250 
-256 DVVEVSGKVEMAK
+256 EGKVYWTE
-269 QGMNRFSSKAIF
+269 
-281 KVLERKPTFA
+281 
-291 YPAAKSMT
+291 T
-299 VAELKTY
+299 VAENDGGFKVHNVSDGGAPGAIWTY
-306 ANNTPD
+306 DSKYKYWKATGYIKGNNYATESYLISPEIDLTTANN
-312 IQYVTYE
+312 
-319 GTFKK
+319 
-324 SGNNINIILD
+324 
-334 GETSVQGSITDALLI
+334 
-349 DDSWADKTV
+349 
-358 VVTGYLAGVSGSSTK
+358 
-373 YINTFATSVT
+373 
-383 VKGEENKITPV
+383 
-394 GVIAYSAAGEYT
+394 
-406 AKGLVTAINTRG
+406 
-418 FILTDGTGDILVYK
+418 
-432 NTQPTEK
+432 
-439 VGDMVEVKGTTASRN
+439 
-454 GVVQFGDKGLTVTSI
+454 
-469 STGSTIPAAMVPQ
+469 PQ
-482 TFGAA
+482 L
-487 EFTAYAA
+487 
-494 AQRIVYVSFEGTLDI
+494 SF
-509 KDSGYGYNYYNVKM
+509 
-523 EGVEKDAAFSYAD
+523 
-536 ESKIDAAL
+536 DAAL
-544 NGKKIAVKGY
+544 NYLKGADASAVLGVKVSKDYTGDYATATWENVEVPNWPAGNSWDMVNTGGIDLSKFKGEKIHFALKYTSTDKGGTTWEMKNF
-554 LVGVNKSGY
+554 L
-563 PQVIVTA
+563 
-570 VEEVTATRS
+570 VEEKNDYWDVSLYKEILDNDVVETRS

-720 VFLNDV
+720 IFLNDV
-726 NWVWKLDSYGY
+726 NRVWKLDSYGY

-758 VMDFKKSK
+758 VMNFKKSK
-766 EPELLFDHACR
+766 APELLFDHACR

-853 QNVIVREKVAE
+853 QNVVVREKVAE
-864 GEGGEEG
+864 GEGE

>member
-154 PSTIGKIPG
+154 PSTLKKIPALLTAA
-163 VLSNAVKN
+163 VSN
-171 PVGGEMKVVNYAYS
+171 PTDGEMKVVNYAYS
-185 ATEPSIGG
+185 NLEPSSGEGLATVYQLTKTLDKEGG
-193 GGGGGEEPAPAYTS
+193 RYVIAAKGKDGKYYPFGKLDKDSYSFGYMNPAPIAVGENNVISTEDGSGWVITIAKSANGYTMLNPLEKYIYQQGTYNS
-207 IADLL
+207 FNVSSKLPDEGAEWAFKSNGDGTFAVSNVEKGKTI
-212 KLTSE
+212 KLT
-217 GEYTSKGE
+217 YTNSKF
-225 VVAVNAKSF
+225 SF
-234 IFKDDTG
+234 GSYPADMF
-241 LIRVYQGKL
+241 
-250 VTCSVG
+250 
-256 DVVEVSGKVEMAK
+256 EGKVYWTE
-269 QGMNRFSSKAIF
+269 
-281 KVLERKPTFA
+281 
-291 YPAAKSMT
+291 T
-299 VAELKTY
+299 VAENDGGFKVHNVSDGGAPGAIWTY
-306 ANNTPD
+306 DSKYKYWKATGYIKGNNYATESYLISPEIDLTTANN
-312 IQYVTYE
+312 
-319 GTFKK
+319 
-324 SGNNINIILD
+324 
-334 GETSVQGSITDALLI
+334 
-349 DDSWADKTV
+349 
-358 VVTGYLAGVSGSSTK
+358 
-373 YINTFATSVT
+373 
-383 VKGEENKITPV
+383 
-394 GVIAYSAAGEYT
+394 
-406 AKGLVTAINTRG
+406 
-418 FILTDGTGDILVYK
+418 
-432 NTQPTEK
+432 
-439 VGDMVEVKGTTASRN
+439 
-454 GVVQFGDKGLTVTSI
+454 
-469 STGSTIPAAMVPQ
+469 PQ
-482 TFGAA
+482 L
-487 EFTAYAA
+487 
-494 AQRIVYVSFEGTLDI
+494 SF
-509 KDSGYGYNYYNVKM
+509 
-523 EGVEKDAAFSYAD
+523 
-536 ESKIDAAL
+536 DAAL
-544 NGKKIAVKGY
+544 NYLKGADASAGVKVSKDYTGDYATATWENVEVPNWPAGNSWDMVNTGGIDLSKFKGEKIHFALKYTSTDKGGTTWEMKNF
-554 LVGVNKSGY
+554 L
-563 PQVIVTA
+563 
-570 VEEVTATRS
+570 VEEKNDYWDVSLYKEILDNDVVETRS

-720 VFLNDV
+720 IFLNDV

-758 VMDFKKSK
+758 VMNFKKSK
-766 EPELLFDHACR
+766 APELLFDHACR

-853 QNVIVREKVAE
+853 QNVVVREKVAE
-864 GEGGEEG
+864 GEGE

>member
-1 MKKKIFAS
+1 MLNPLEKYIYQQGTYNS
-9 IALLALLTACD
+9 
-20 DHYDDQFNI
+20 FN
-29 NPGITDVKDIAMTL
+29 V
-43 ETSDYGS
+43 S
-50 ISKLTANQELAL
+50 SKLPDEGAEWAFKSNGDGTFAVSNVEKGKTIKLTYTN
-62 SKDPEGKTFVKALEA
+62 SKFSFGSYPADMFEGKV
-77 VGTNHYFT
+77 YWT
-85 EEAPAEDYVPAYLKS
+85 E
-100 KYPNADAGSKFVV
+100 
-113 TYKLFSPSDYMDDFK
+113 
-128 ELSTYDLTEEDY
+128 
-140 KTVWGESVKASFLS
+140 
-154 PSTIGKIPG
+154 
-163 VLSNAVKN
+163 
-171 PVGGEMKVVNYAYS
+171 
-185 ATEPSIGG
+185 
-193 GGGGGEEPAPAYTS
+193 
-207 IADLL
+207 
-212 KLTSE
+212 
-217 GEYTSKGE
+217 
-225 VVAVNAKSF
+225 
-234 IFKDDTG
+234 
-241 LIRVYQGKL
+241 
-250 VTCSVG
+250 
-256 DVVEVSGKVEMAK
+256 
-269 QGMNRFSSKAIF
+269 
-281 KVLERKPTFA
+281 
-291 YPAAKSMT
+291 T
-299 VAELKTY
+299 VAENDGGFKVHNVSDGGAPGAIWTY
-306 ANNTPD
+306 DSKYKYWKATGYIKGKNYATESYLISPEIDLTAANN
-312 IQYVTYE
+312 
-319 GTFKK
+319 
-324 SGNNINIILD
+324 
-334 GETSVQGSITDALLI
+334 
-349 DDSWADKTV
+349 
-358 VVTGYLAGVSGSSTK
+358 
-373 YINTFATSVT
+373 
-383 VKGEENKITPV
+383 
-394 GVIAYSAAGEYT
+394 
-406 AKGLVTAINTRG
+406 
-418 FILTDGTGDILVYK
+418 
-432 NTQPTEK
+432 
-439 VGDMVEVKGTTASRN
+439 
-454 GVVQFGDKGLTVTSI
+454 
-469 STGSTIPAAMVPQ
+469 PQ
-482 TFGAA
+482 L
-487 EFTAYAA
+487 
-494 AQRIVYVSFEGTLDI
+494 SF
-509 KDSGYGYNYYNVKM
+509 
-523 EGVEKDAAFSYAD
+523 
-536 ESKIDAAL
+536 DAAL
-544 NGKKIAVKGY
+544 NYLKGADASAVLGVKVFEDYTGDYATATWEDVEVPNWPAGNSWDMVNTGGIDLSEFKGKKIHFALKYTSTDKGGTTWEMKNF
-554 LVGVNKSGY
+554 L
-563 PQVIVTA
+563 
-570 VEEVTATRS
+570 VEEKNDYWDVSLYKEILDNDVVETRS

-720 VFLNDV
+720 IFLNDV

-758 VMDFKKSK
+758 VMNFKKSK
-766 EPELLFDHACR
+766 APELLFDHACR

-853 QNVIVREKVAE
+853 QNVVVREKVTE
-864 GEGGEEG
+864 GEGE

>member
-128 ELSTYDLTEEDY
+128 KLSTYDLTEEDY

-154 PSTIGKIPG
+154 PSTLKKIPALLTAA
-163 VLSNAVKN
+163 VSN
-171 PVGGEMKVVNYAYS
+171 PTDGEMKVVNYAYS
-185 ATEPSIGG
+185 NLEPSSGEGLATVYQLTKTLDQEGG
-193 GGGGGEEPAPAYTS
+193 RYVIAAKGKDGKYYPFGKLDKDSYSFGYMNPAPIAVGENNVISTEDGSGWVITIAKSANGYTMLNPLEKYIYQQGTYNS
-207 IADLL
+207 FNVSSKLPDEGAEWAFKSNGDGTFAVSNVEKGKTI
-212 KLTSE
+212 KLT
-217 GEYTSKGE
+217 YTNSKF
-225 VVAVNAKSF
+225 SF
-234 IFKDDTG
+234 GSYPADMF
-241 LIRVYQGKL
+241 
-250 VTCSVG
+250 
-256 DVVEVSGKVEMAK
+256 EGKVYWTE
-269 QGMNRFSSKAIF
+269 
-281 KVLERKPTFA
+281 
-291 YPAAKSMT
+291 T
-299 VAELKTY
+299 VAENDGGFKVHNVSDGGAPGAIWTY
-306 ANNTPD
+306 DSKYKYWKATGYIKGNNYATESYLISPEIDLTAANN
-312 IQYVTYE
+312 
-319 GTFKK
+319 
-324 SGNNINIILD
+324 
-334 GETSVQGSITDALLI
+334 
-349 DDSWADKTV
+349 
-358 VVTGYLAGVSGSSTK
+358 
-373 YINTFATSVT
+373 
-383 VKGEENKITPV
+383 
-394 GVIAYSAAGEYT
+394 
-406 AKGLVTAINTRG
+406 
-418 FILTDGTGDILVYK
+418 
-432 NTQPTEK
+432 
-439 VGDMVEVKGTTASRN
+439 
-454 GVVQFGDKGLTVTSI
+454 
-469 STGSTIPAAMVPQ
+469 PQ
-482 TFGAA
+482 L
-487 EFTAYAA
+487 
-494 AQRIVYVSFEGTLDI
+494 SF
-509 KDSGYGYNYYNVKM
+509 
-523 EGVEKDAAFSYAD
+523 
-536 ESKIDAAL
+536 DAAL
-544 NGKKIAVKGY
+544 NYLKGADASAVLGVKVSKDYTGDYATATWEDVEVPNWPAGNSWDMVNTGGIDLSEFKGKKIHFALKYTSTAKGGTTWEMNNF
-554 LVGVNKSGY
+554 L
-563 PQVIVTA
+563 
-570 VEEVTATRS
+570 VEEKNDYWDVSLYKEILDNDIVETRS
-579 LAATRATTVSPTAS
+579 LAATRATTISPTAS

-720 VFLNDV
+720 IFLNDV

-853 QNVIVREKVAE
+853 QNVVVREKVAE
-864 GEGGEEG
+864 GEGGEDG

>member
-43 ETSDYGS
+43 ATSDYGS

-62 SKDPEGKTFVKALEA
+62 SKDPEGKTFVKALDA

-85 EEAPAEDYVPAYLKS
+85 EEAPAEDYIPAYLKS
-100 KYPNADAGSKFVV
+100 KYPNADAGSRFVV
-113 TYKLFSPSDYMDDFK
+113 TYKLFDPSDYMDDFK
-128 ELSTYDLTEEDY
+128 KLSTYDLTEEDY

-154 PSTIGKIPG
+154 PSTLKKIPALLTAA
-163 VLSNAVKN
+163 VSN
-171 PVGGEMKVVNYAYS
+171 PTDGEMKVVNYAYS
-185 ATEPSIGG
+185 NLEPSSGEGLATVYQLTKTLDKEGG
-193 GGGGGEEPAPAYTS
+193 RYVIAAKGKDGKYYPFGKLDKDSYSFGYMNPAPITVGENNVISTEDGSGWVITIAKSANGYTMLNPLEKYIYQKETNNS
-207 IADLL
+207 FNVSSKLPDEGAEWAFKSNGDGTFAVSNVEKGKTI
-212 KLTSE
+212 KLT
-217 GEYTSKGE
+217 Y
-225 VVAVNAKSF
+225 
-234 IFKDDTG
+234 FKDKFSFGSYPADMF
-241 LIRVYQGKL
+241 
-250 VTCSVG
+250 
-256 DVVEVSGKVEMAK
+256 EGKVYWAE
-269 QGMNRFSSKAIF
+269 
-281 KVLERKPTFA
+281 
-291 YPAAKSMT
+291 T
-299 VAELKTY
+299 VAENDGGFKVHNVSDGGAPGAIWTY
-306 ANNTPD
+306 DSKYKYWKATGYIKGKNYATESYLISPEIDLTAANN
-312 IQYVTYE
+312 
-319 GTFKK
+319 
-324 SGNNINIILD
+324 
-334 GETSVQGSITDALLI
+334 
-349 DDSWADKTV
+349 
-358 VVTGYLAGVSGSSTK
+358 
-373 YINTFATSVT
+373 
-383 VKGEENKITPV
+383 
-394 GVIAYSAAGEYT
+394 
-406 AKGLVTAINTRG
+406 
-418 FILTDGTGDILVYK
+418 
-432 NTQPTEK
+432 
-439 VGDMVEVKGTTASRN
+439 
-454 GVVQFGDKGLTVTSI
+454 
-469 STGSTIPAAMVPQ
+469 PQ
-482 TFGAA
+482 L
-487 EFTAYAA
+487 
-494 AQRIVYVSFEGTLDI
+494 SF
-509 KDSGYGYNYYNVKM
+509 
-523 EGVEKDAAFSYAD
+523 
-536 ESKIDAAL
+536 DAAL
-544 NGKKIAVKGY
+544 NYLKGADASAVLGVKVSKDYTGDYATATWENVEVPNWPAGNSWDMVNTGDIDLSKFKGEKIHIALKYTSTDKGGTTWEMNNF
-554 LVGVNKSGY
+554 L
-563 PQVIVTA
+563 
-570 VEEVTATRS
+570 VEEKNDYWDVSLYKEILDNDVVETRS

>member
-1 MKKKIFAS
+1 M
-9 IALLALLTACD
+9 IAAKGKDGKYYPFGKLDKDSYSFGYMNPAPIAVGENNVISTEDGSGWVITIAKSANGYTMLNPLEKYIYQQGT
-20 DHYDDQFNI
+20 YNSFN
-29 NPGITDVKDIAMTL
+29 V
-43 ETSDYGS
+43 S
-50 ISKLTANQELAL
+50 SKLPDEGAEWAFKSNGDGTFAVSNVEKGKTIKLTYTN
-62 SKDPEGKTFVKALEA
+62 SKFSFGSYPADMFEGKV
-77 VGTNHYFT
+77 YWT
-85 EEAPAEDYVPAYLKS
+85 E
-100 KYPNADAGSKFVV
+100 
-113 TYKLFSPSDYMDDFK
+113 
-128 ELSTYDLTEEDY
+128 
-140 KTVWGESVKASFLS
+140 
-154 PSTIGKIPG
+154 
-163 VLSNAVKN
+163 
-171 PVGGEMKVVNYAYS
+171 
-185 ATEPSIGG
+185 
-193 GGGGGEEPAPAYTS
+193 
-207 IADLL
+207 
-212 KLTSE
+212 
-217 GEYTSKGE
+217 
-225 VVAVNAKSF
+225 
-234 IFKDDTG
+234 
-241 LIRVYQGKL
+241 
-250 VTCSVG
+250 
-256 DVVEVSGKVEMAK
+256 
-269 QGMNRFSSKAIF
+269 
-281 KVLERKPTFA
+281 
-291 YPAAKSMT
+291 T
-299 VAELKTY
+299 VAENDGGFKVHNVSDGGAPGAIWTY
-306 ANNTPD
+306 DSKYKYWKATGYIKGNNYATESYLISPEIDLTTANN
-312 IQYVTYE
+312 
-319 GTFKK
+319 
-324 SGNNINIILD
+324 
-334 GETSVQGSITDALLI
+334 
-349 DDSWADKTV
+349 
-358 VVTGYLAGVSGSSTK
+358 
-373 YINTFATSVT
+373 
-383 VKGEENKITPV
+383 
-394 GVIAYSAAGEYT
+394 
-406 AKGLVTAINTRG
+406 
-418 FILTDGTGDILVYK
+418 
-432 NTQPTEK
+432 
-439 VGDMVEVKGTTASRN
+439 
-454 GVVQFGDKGLTVTSI
+454 
-469 STGSTIPAAMVPQ
+469 PQ
-482 TFGAA
+482 L
-487 EFTAYAA
+487 
-494 AQRIVYVSFEGTLDI
+494 SF
-509 KDSGYGYNYYNVKM
+509 
-523 EGVEKDAAFSYAD
+523 
-536 ESKIDAAL
+536 DAAL
-544 NGKKIAVKGY
+544 NYLKGADASAVLGVKVSKDYTGDYATATWENVEVPNWPAGNSWDMVNTGGIDLSKFKGEKIHFALKYTSTDKGGTTWEMTNF
-554 LVGVNKSGY
+554 L
-563 PQVIVTA
+563 
-570 VEEVTATRS
+570 VEEKNDYWDVSLYKEILDNDVVETRS

-720 VFLNDV
+720 IFLNDV

-758 VMDFKKSK
+758 VMNFKKSK
-766 EPELLFDHACR
+766 APELLFDHACR

-853 QNVIVREKVAE
+853 QNVVVREKVAE
-864 GEGGEEG
+864 GEGE

>member
-43 ETSDYGS
+43 ATSDYGS

-128 ELSTYDLTEEDY
+128 KLSTYDLTEEDY
-140 KTVWGESVKASFLS
+140 KTVWGESIKASFLS
-154 PSTIGKIPG
+154 PSTLKKIPALLTAA
-163 VLSNAVKN
+163 VSN
-171 PVGGEMKVVNYAYS
+171 PTDGEMKVVNYAYS
-185 ATEPSIGG
+185 NLEPSSGEGLATVYQLTKTLDKEGG
-193 GGGGGEEPAPAYTS
+193 RYVIAAKGKDGKYYPFGKLDKDSYSFGYMNPAPIAVGENNVISTEDGSGWVITIAKSANGYTMLNPLEKYIYQKETNNS
-207 IADLL
+207 FNVSSKLPDEGAEWAFKSNGDGTFAVSNVEKGKTI
-212 KLTSE
+212 KLT
-217 GEYTSKGE
+217 Y
-225 VVAVNAKSF
+225 
-234 IFKDDTG
+234 FKDKFSFGSYPADMF
-241 LIRVYQGKL
+241 
-250 VTCSVG
+250 
-256 DVVEVSGKVEMAK
+256 EGKVYWAE
-269 QGMNRFSSKAIF
+269 
-281 KVLERKPTFA
+281 
-291 YPAAKSMT
+291 T
-299 VAELKTY
+299 VAENDGGFKVHNVSDGGAPGAIWTY
-306 ANNTPD
+306 
-312 IQYVTYE
+312 
-319 GTFKK
+319 
-324 SGNNINIILD
+324 
-334 GETSVQGSITDALLI
+334 
-349 DDSWADKTV
+349 DSKYKYWKA
-358 VVTGYLAGVSGSSTK
+358 TGYISKKNYATESYLISPEIDLAGTNS
-373 YINTFATSVT
+373 
-383 VKGEENKITPV
+383 
-394 GVIAYSAAGEYT
+394 
-406 AKGLVTAINTRG
+406 
-418 FILTDGTGDILVYK
+418 
-432 NTQPTEK
+432 
-439 VGDMVEVKGTTASRN
+439 
-454 GVVQFGDKGLTVTSI
+454 
-469 STGSTIPAAMVPQ
+469 PQ
-482 TFGAA
+482 L
-487 EFTAYAA
+487 
-494 AQRIVYVSFEGTLDI
+494 SF
-509 KDSGYGYNYYNVKM
+509 
-523 EGVEKDAAFSYAD
+523 
-536 ESKIDAAL
+536 DAAL
-544 NGKKIAVKGY
+544 NHLKGADASAVLGVKVSEDYTGDYATATWEDVEVPNWPAGDSWDMVNTGGIDLSKFKGKKIHFALKYTSTAKGGTTWEMKNF
-554 LVGVNKSGY
+554 L
-563 PQVIVTA
+563 
-570 VEEVTATRS
+570 VEEKNDYWDVSLYKEILDNDVVETRS

-720 VFLNDV
+720 IFLNDV

-758 VMDFKKSK
+758 VMNFKKSK
-766 EPELLFDHACR
+766 APELLFDHACR

-853 QNVIVREKVAE
+853 QNVVVREKVTE
-864 GEGGEEG
+864 GEGE

>member
-43 ETSDYGS
+43 ATSDYGS

-62 SKDPEGKTFVKALEA
+62 SKDPEGKTFVKALDA
-77 VGTNHYFT
+77 VGTNHYFM
-85 EEAPAEDYVPAYLKS
+85 EEAPAEDYIPAYLKS
-100 KYPNADAGSKFVV
+100 KYPNADAGSRFVV
-113 TYKLFSPSDYMDDFK
+113 TYKLFDPSDYMDDFK
-128 ELSTYDLTEEDY
+128 KLSTYDLTEEDY
-140 KTVWGESVKASFLS
+140 KTVWGESIKASFLS
-154 PSTIGKIPG
+154 PSTLKKIPALLTAA
-163 VLSNAVKN
+163 VSN
-171 PVGGEMKVVNYAYS
+171 PTDGEMKVVNYAYS
-185 ATEPSIGG
+185 NLEPSSGEGLATVYQLTKTLDKEGG
-193 GGGGGEEPAPAYTS
+193 RYVIAAKGKDGKYYPFGKLDKDSYSYGYMNPAPIAVGENNVISTEDGSGWVITIAKSANGYTMLNPLEKYIYQKETNNS
-207 IADLL
+207 FNVSSKLPDEGAEWAFKSNGDGTFAVSNVEKGKTI
-212 KLTSE
+212 KLT
-217 GEYTSKGE
+217 Y
-225 VVAVNAKSF
+225 
-234 IFKDDTG
+234 FKDKFSFGSYPADMF
-241 LIRVYQGKL
+241 
-250 VTCSVG
+250 
-256 DVVEVSGKVEMAK
+256 EGKVYWAE
-269 QGMNRFSSKAIF
+269 
-281 KVLERKPTFA
+281 
-291 YPAAKSMT
+291 T
-299 VAELKTY
+299 VAENDGGFKVHNVSDGGAPGAIWTY
-306 ANNTPD
+306 DSKYKYWKATGYIKGKNYATESYLISPEIDLTAANN
-312 IQYVTYE
+312 
-319 GTFKK
+319 
-324 SGNNINIILD
+324 
-334 GETSVQGSITDALLI
+334 
-349 DDSWADKTV
+349 
-358 VVTGYLAGVSGSSTK
+358 
-373 YINTFATSVT
+373 
-383 VKGEENKITPV
+383 
-394 GVIAYSAAGEYT
+394 
-406 AKGLVTAINTRG
+406 
-418 FILTDGTGDILVYK
+418 
-432 NTQPTEK
+432 
-439 VGDMVEVKGTTASRN
+439 
-454 GVVQFGDKGLTVTSI
+454 
-469 STGSTIPAAMVPQ
+469 PQ
-482 TFGAA
+482 L
-487 EFTAYAA
+487 
-494 AQRIVYVSFEGTLDI
+494 SF
-509 KDSGYGYNYYNVKM
+509 
-523 EGVEKDAAFSYAD
+523 
-536 ESKIDAAL
+536 DAAL
-544 NGKKIAVKGY
+544 NYLKGADASAVLGVKVSKDYTGDYATATWENVEVPNWPAGNSWDMVNTGDIDLSKFKGEKIHIALKYTSTDKGGTTWEMNNF
-554 LVGVNKSGY
+554 L
-563 PQVIVTA
+563 
-570 VEEVTATRS
+570 VEEKNDYWDVSLYKEILDNDVVETRS

>member
-1 MKKKIFAS
+1 M
-9 IALLALLTACD
+9 
-20 DHYDDQFNI
+20 
-29 NPGITDVKDIAMTL
+29 
-43 ETSDYGS
+43 
-50 ISKLTANQELAL
+50 
-62 SKDPEGKTFVKALEA
+62 
-77 VGTNHYFT
+77 
-85 EEAPAEDYVPAYLKS
+85 
-100 KYPNADAGSKFVV
+100 
-113 TYKLFSPSDYMDDFK
+113 
-128 ELSTYDLTEEDY
+128 
-140 KTVWGESVKASFLS
+140 
-154 PSTIGKIPG
+154 
-163 VLSNAVKN
+163 
-171 PVGGEMKVVNYAYS
+171 
-185 ATEPSIGG
+185 
-193 GGGGGEEPAPAYTS
+193 
-207 IADLL
+207 
-212 KLTSE
+212 
-217 GEYTSKGE
+217 
-225 VVAVNAKSF
+225 
-234 IFKDDTG
+234 
-241 LIRVYQGKL
+241 
-250 VTCSVG
+250 
-256 DVVEVSGKVEMAK
+256 
-269 QGMNRFSSKAIF
+269 
-281 KVLERKPTFA
+281 
-291 YPAAKSMT
+291 
-299 VAELKTY
+299 
-306 ANNTPD
+306 
-312 IQYVTYE
+312 
-319 GTFKK
+319 
-324 SGNNINIILD
+324 
-334 GETSVQGSITDALLI
+334 
-349 DDSWADKTV
+349 
-358 VVTGYLAGVSGSSTK
+358 
-373 YINTFATSVT
+373 
-383 VKGEENKITPV
+383 
-394 GVIAYSAAGEYT
+394 
-406 AKGLVTAINTRG
+406 
-418 FILTDGTGDILVYK
+418 
-432 NTQPTEK
+432 
-439 VGDMVEVKGTTASRN
+439 
-454 GVVQFGDKGLTVTSI
+454 
-469 STGSTIPAAMVPQ
+469 
-482 TFGAA
+482 
-487 EFTAYAA
+487 
-494 AQRIVYVSFEGTLDI
+494 
-509 KDSGYGYNYYNVKM
+509 
-523 EGVEKDAAFSYAD
+523 
-536 ESKIDAAL
+536 
-544 NGKKIAVKGY
+544 
-554 LVGVNKSGY
+554 
-563 PQVIVTA
+563 
-570 VEEVTATRS
+570 
-579 LAATRATTVSPTAS
+579 
-593 ALYVYDGENKTWK
+593 YDGENKTWK

-720 VFLNDV
+720 IFLNDV

-758 VMDFKKSK
+758 VMNFKKSK
-766 EPELLFDHACR
+766 APELLFDHACR

>member
-43 ETSDYGS
+43 ATSDYGS

-62 SKDPEGKTFVKALEA
+62 SKDPEGKTFVKALDA

-85 EEAPAEDYVPAYLKS
+85 EEAPAEDYIPAYLKS
-100 KYPNADAGSKFVV
+100 KYPNADAGSRFVV
-113 TYKLFSPSDYMDDFK
+113 TYKLFDPSDYMDDFK
-128 ELSTYDLTEEDY
+128 KLSTYDLTEEDY
-140 KTVWGESVKASFLS
+140 KTVWGESIKASFLS
-154 PSTIGKIPG
+154 PSTLKKIPALLTAA
-163 VLSNAVKN
+163 VSN
-171 PVGGEMKVVNYAYS
+171 PTDGEMKVVNYAYS
-185 ATEPSIGG
+185 NLEPSSGEGLATVYQLTKTLDKEGG
-193 GGGGGEEPAPAYTS
+193 RYVIAAKGKDGKYYPFGKLDKDSYSYGYMNPAPIAVGENNVISTEDGSGWVITIAKSANGYTMLNPLEKYIYQKETNNS
-207 IADLL
+207 FNVSSKLPDEGAEWAFKSNGDGTFAVSNVEKGKTI
-212 KLTSE
+212 KLT
-217 GEYTSKGE
+217 YFK
-225 VVAVNAKSF
+225 NKFSF
-234 IFKDDTG
+234 GSYPADMF
-241 LIRVYQGKL
+241 
-250 VTCSVG
+250 
-256 DVVEVSGKVEMAK
+256 EGKVYWAE
-269 QGMNRFSSKAIF
+269 
-281 KVLERKPTFA
+281 
-291 YPAAKSMT
+291 T
-299 VAELKTY
+299 VAENDGGFKVHNVSDGGAPGAIWTY
-306 ANNTPD
+306 DSKYKYWKATGYIKGKNYATESYLISPEIDLTAANN
-312 IQYVTYE
+312 
-319 GTFKK
+319 
-324 SGNNINIILD
+324 
-334 GETSVQGSITDALLI
+334 
-349 DDSWADKTV
+349 
-358 VVTGYLAGVSGSSTK
+358 
-373 YINTFATSVT
+373 
-383 VKGEENKITPV
+383 
-394 GVIAYSAAGEYT
+394 
-406 AKGLVTAINTRG
+406 
-418 FILTDGTGDILVYK
+418 
-432 NTQPTEK
+432 
-439 VGDMVEVKGTTASRN
+439 
-454 GVVQFGDKGLTVTSI
+454 
-469 STGSTIPAAMVPQ
+469 PQ
-482 TFGAA
+482 L
-487 EFTAYAA
+487 
-494 AQRIVYVSFEGTLDI
+494 SF
-509 KDSGYGYNYYNVKM
+509 
-523 EGVEKDAAFSYAD
+523 
-536 ESKIDAAL
+536 DAAL
-544 NGKKIAVKGY
+544 NYLKGADASAVLGVKVSKDYTGDYATATWENVEVPNWPAGNSWDMVNTGDIDLSKFKGEKIHIALKYTSTDKGGTTWEMNNF
-554 LVGVNKSGY
+554 L
-563 PQVIVTA
+563 
-570 VEEVTATRS
+570 VEEKNDYWDVSLYKEILDNDVVETRS

>member
-43 ETSDYGS
+43 ATSDYGS

-62 SKDPEGKTFVKALEA
+62 SKDPEGKTFVKALDA

-85 EEAPAEDYVPAYLKS
+85 EEAPAEDYIPAYLKS
-100 KYPNADAGSKFVV
+100 KYPNADAGSRFVV
-113 TYKLFSPSDYMDDFK
+113 TYKLFDPSDYMDDFK
-128 ELSTYDLTEEDY
+128 KLSTYDLTEEDY
-140 KTVWGESVKASFLS
+140 KTVWGESIKASFLS
-154 PSTIGKIPG
+154 PSTLKKIPALLTAA
-163 VLSNAVKN
+163 VSN
-171 PVGGEMKVVNYAYS
+171 PTDGEMKVVNYAYS
-185 ATEPSIGG
+185 NLEPSSGEGLATVYQLTKTLDKEGG
-193 GGGGGEEPAPAYTS
+193 RYVIAAKGKDGKYYPFGKLDKDSYSYGYMNPAPIAVGENNVISTEDGSGWVITIAKSANGYTMLNPLEKYIYQKETNNS
-207 IADLL
+207 FNVSSKLPDEGAEWAFKSNGDGTFAVSNVEKGKTI
-212 KLTSE
+212 KLT
-217 GEYTSKGE
+217 Y
-225 VVAVNAKSF
+225 
-234 IFKDDTG
+234 FKDKFSFGSYPADMF
-241 LIRVYQGKL
+241 
-250 VTCSVG
+250 
-256 DVVEVSGKVEMAK
+256 EGKVYWAE
-269 QGMNRFSSKAIF
+269 
-281 KVLERKPTFA
+281 
-291 YPAAKSMT
+291 T
-299 VAELKTY
+299 VAENDGGFKVHNVSDGGAPGAIWTY
-306 ANNTPD
+306 DSKYKYWKATGYIKGKNYATESYLISPEIDLTAANN
-312 IQYVTYE
+312 
-319 GTFKK
+319 
-324 SGNNINIILD
+324 
-334 GETSVQGSITDALLI
+334 
-349 DDSWADKTV
+349 
-358 VVTGYLAGVSGSSTK
+358 
-373 YINTFATSVT
+373 
-383 VKGEENKITPV
+383 
-394 GVIAYSAAGEYT
+394 
-406 AKGLVTAINTRG
+406 
-418 FILTDGTGDILVYK
+418 
-432 NTQPTEK
+432 
-439 VGDMVEVKGTTASRN
+439 
-454 GVVQFGDKGLTVTSI
+454 
-469 STGSTIPAAMVPQ
+469 PQ
-482 TFGAA
+482 L
-487 EFTAYAA
+487 
-494 AQRIVYVSFEGTLDI
+494 SF
-509 KDSGYGYNYYNVKM
+509 
-523 EGVEKDAAFSYAD
+523 
-536 ESKIDAAL
+536 DAAL
-544 NGKKIAVKGY
+544 NYLKGADASAVLGVKVSKDYTGDYATATWEDVEVPNWPAGNSWDMVNTGDIDLSKFKGEKIHIALKYTSTDKGGTTWEMNNF
-554 LVGVNKSGY
+554 L
-563 PQVIVTA
+563 
-570 VEEVTATRS
+570 VEEKNDYWDVSLYKEILDNDVVETRS
-579 LAATRATTVSPTAS
+579 LAATRATTISPTAS

-864 GEGGEEG
+864 GEGG
-871 EGGDAET
+871 DAET

>member
-1 MKKKIFAS
+1 MNPAP
-9 IALLALLTACD
+9 IAVGENNVISTEDGSGWVITIAKSANGYTMLNPLEKYIYQQGT
-20 DHYDDQFNI
+20 YNSFN
-29 NPGITDVKDIAMTL
+29 V
-43 ETSDYGS
+43 S
-50 ISKLTANQELAL
+50 SKLPDEGAEWAFKSNGDGTFAVSNVEKGKTIKLTYTN
-62 SKDPEGKTFVKALEA
+62 SKFSFGSYPADMFEGKV
-77 VGTNHYFT
+77 YWT
-85 EEAPAEDYVPAYLKS
+85 E
-100 KYPNADAGSKFVV
+100 
-113 TYKLFSPSDYMDDFK
+113 
-128 ELSTYDLTEEDY
+128 
-140 KTVWGESVKASFLS
+140 
-154 PSTIGKIPG
+154 
-163 VLSNAVKN
+163 
-171 PVGGEMKVVNYAYS
+171 
-185 ATEPSIGG
+185 
-193 GGGGGEEPAPAYTS
+193 
-207 IADLL
+207 
-212 KLTSE
+212 
-217 GEYTSKGE
+217 
-225 VVAVNAKSF
+225 
-234 IFKDDTG
+234 
-241 LIRVYQGKL
+241 
-250 VTCSVG
+250 
-256 DVVEVSGKVEMAK
+256 
-269 QGMNRFSSKAIF
+269 
-281 KVLERKPTFA
+281 
-291 YPAAKSMT
+291 T
-299 VAELKTY
+299 VAENDGGFKVHNVSDGGAPGAIWTY
-306 ANNTPD
+306 DSKYKYWKATGYIKGKNYATESYLISPEIDLTAANN
-312 IQYVTYE
+312 
-319 GTFKK
+319 
-324 SGNNINIILD
+324 
-334 GETSVQGSITDALLI
+334 
-349 DDSWADKTV
+349 
-358 VVTGYLAGVSGSSTK
+358 
-373 YINTFATSVT
+373 
-383 VKGEENKITPV
+383 
-394 GVIAYSAAGEYT
+394 
-406 AKGLVTAINTRG
+406 
-418 FILTDGTGDILVYK
+418 
-432 NTQPTEK
+432 
-439 VGDMVEVKGTTASRN
+439 
-454 GVVQFGDKGLTVTSI
+454 
-469 STGSTIPAAMVPQ
+469 PQ
-482 TFGAA
+482 L
-487 EFTAYAA
+487 
-494 AQRIVYVSFEGTLDI
+494 SF
-509 KDSGYGYNYYNVKM
+509 
-523 EGVEKDAAFSYAD
+523 
-536 ESKIDAAL
+536 DAAL
-544 NGKKIAVKGY
+544 NYLKGADASAVLGVKVSEDYTGDYATATWEDVEVPNWPAGNSWDMVNTGGIDLSEFKGKKIHFALKYTSTDKGGTTWEMKNF
-554 LVGVNKSGY
+554 L
-563 PQVIVTA
+563 
-570 VEEVTATRS
+570 VEEKNDYWDVSLYKEILDNDVVETRS

-720 VFLNDV
+720 IFLNDV

-758 VMDFKKSK
+758 VMNFKKSK
-766 EPELLFDHACR
+766 APELLFDHACR

-853 QNVIVREKVAE
+853 QNVVVREKVTE
-864 GEGGEEG
+864 GEGE

>member
-1 MKKKIFAS
+1 MPVLLP
-9 IALLALLTACD
+9 IAVGENNVISTEDGSGWVITIAKSANGYTMLNPLEKYIYQQGT
-20 DHYDDQFNI
+20 YNSFN
-29 NPGITDVKDIAMTL
+29 V
-43 ETSDYGS
+43 S
-50 ISKLTANQELAL
+50 SKLPDEGAEWAFKSNGDGTFAVSNVEKGKTIKLTYTN
-62 SKDPEGKTFVKALEA
+62 SKFSFGSYPADMFEGKV
-77 VGTNHYFT
+77 YWT
-85 EEAPAEDYVPAYLKS
+85 E
-100 KYPNADAGSKFVV
+100 
-113 TYKLFSPSDYMDDFK
+113 
-128 ELSTYDLTEEDY
+128 
-140 KTVWGESVKASFLS
+140 
-154 PSTIGKIPG
+154 
-163 VLSNAVKN
+163 
-171 PVGGEMKVVNYAYS
+171 
-185 ATEPSIGG
+185 
-193 GGGGGEEPAPAYTS
+193 
-207 IADLL
+207 
-212 KLTSE
+212 
-217 GEYTSKGE
+217 
-225 VVAVNAKSF
+225 
-234 IFKDDTG
+234 
-241 LIRVYQGKL
+241 
-250 VTCSVG
+250 
-256 DVVEVSGKVEMAK
+256 
-269 QGMNRFSSKAIF
+269 
-281 KVLERKPTFA
+281 
-291 YPAAKSMT
+291 T
-299 VAELKTY
+299 VAENDGGFKVHNVSDGGAPGAIWTY
-306 ANNTPD
+306 DSKYKYWKATGYIKGKNYATESYLISPEIDLTAANN
-312 IQYVTYE
+312 
-319 GTFKK
+319 
-324 SGNNINIILD
+324 
-334 GETSVQGSITDALLI
+334 
-349 DDSWADKTV
+349 
-358 VVTGYLAGVSGSSTK
+358 
-373 YINTFATSVT
+373 
-383 VKGEENKITPV
+383 
-394 GVIAYSAAGEYT
+394 
-406 AKGLVTAINTRG
+406 
-418 FILTDGTGDILVYK
+418 
-432 NTQPTEK
+432 
-439 VGDMVEVKGTTASRN
+439 
-454 GVVQFGDKGLTVTSI
+454 
-469 STGSTIPAAMVPQ
+469 PQ
-482 TFGAA
+482 L
-487 EFTAYAA
+487 
-494 AQRIVYVSFEGTLDI
+494 SF
-509 KDSGYGYNYYNVKM
+509 
-523 EGVEKDAAFSYAD
+523 
-536 ESKIDAAL
+536 DAAL
-544 NGKKIAVKGY
+544 NYLKGADASAVLGVKVSEDYTGDYATATWEDVEVPNWPAGNSWDMVNTGGIDLSEFKGKKIHFALKYTSTDKGGTTWEMKNF
-554 LVGVNKSGY
+554 L
-563 PQVIVTA
+563 
-570 VEEVTATRS
+570 VEEKNDYWDVSLYKEILDNDVVETRS

-720 VFLNDV
+720 IFLNDV

-758 VMDFKKSK
+758 VMNFKKSK
-766 EPELLFDHACR
+766 APELLFDHACR

-853 QNVIVREKVAE
+853 QNVVVREKVTE
-864 GEGGEEG
+864 GEGE

>member
-43 ETSDYGS
+43 ATSDYGS

-62 SKDPEGKTFVKALEA
+62 SKDPEGKTFVKALDA

-85 EEAPAEDYVPAYLKS
+85 EEAPAEDYIPAYLKS

-113 TYKLFSPSDYMDDFK
+113 TYKLFDPSDYMDDFK
-128 ELSTYDLTEEDY
+128 KLSTYDLTEEDY

-154 PSTIGKIPG
+154 PSTLKKIPALLTAA
-163 VLSNAVKN
+163 VSN
-171 PVGGEMKVVNYAYS
+171 PTDGEMKVVNYAYS
-185 ATEPSIGG
+185 NLEPSSGEGLATVYQLTKTLDKEGG
-193 GGGGGEEPAPAYTS
+193 RYVIAAKGKDGKYYPFGKLDKDSYSYGYMNPAPIAVGENNVISTEDGSGWVITIAKSANGYTMLNPLEKYIYQKETNNS
-207 IADLL
+207 FNVSSKLPDEGAEWAFKSNGDGTFAVSNVEKGKTI
-212 KLTSE
+212 KLT
-217 GEYTSKGE
+217 Y
-225 VVAVNAKSF
+225 
-234 IFKDDTG
+234 FKDKFSFGSYPADMF
-241 LIRVYQGKL
+241 
-250 VTCSVG
+250 
-256 DVVEVSGKVEMAK
+256 EGKVYWAE
-269 QGMNRFSSKAIF
+269 
-281 KVLERKPTFA
+281 
-291 YPAAKSMT
+291 T
-299 VAELKTY
+299 VAENDGGFKVHNVSDGGAPGAIWTY
-306 ANNTPD
+306 DSKYKYWKATGYIKGKNYATESYLISPEIDLTAANN
-312 IQYVTYE
+312 
-319 GTFKK
+319 
-324 SGNNINIILD
+324 
-334 GETSVQGSITDALLI
+334 
-349 DDSWADKTV
+349 
-358 VVTGYLAGVSGSSTK
+358 
-373 YINTFATSVT
+373 
-383 VKGEENKITPV
+383 
-394 GVIAYSAAGEYT
+394 
-406 AKGLVTAINTRG
+406 
-418 FILTDGTGDILVYK
+418 
-432 NTQPTEK
+432 
-439 VGDMVEVKGTTASRN
+439 
-454 GVVQFGDKGLTVTSI
+454 
-469 STGSTIPAAMVPQ
+469 PQ
-482 TFGAA
+482 L
-487 EFTAYAA
+487 
-494 AQRIVYVSFEGTLDI
+494 SF
-509 KDSGYGYNYYNVKM
+509 
-523 EGVEKDAAFSYAD
+523 
-536 ESKIDAAL
+536 DAAL
-544 NGKKIAVKGY
+544 NYLKGADASAVLGVKVSKDYTGDYATATWEDVEVPNWPAGNSWDMVNTGDIDLSKFKGEKIHIALKYTSTDKGGTTWEMNNF
-554 LVGVNKSGY
+554 L
-563 PQVIVTA
+563 
-570 VEEVTATRS
+570 VEEKNDYWDVSLYKEILDNDVVESRS

-864 GEGGEEG
+864 GEGG
-871 EGGDAET
+871 DAET

>member
-128 ELSTYDLTEEDY
+128 KLSTYDLTEEDY

-154 PSTIGKIPG
+154 PSTLKKIPALLTAA
-163 VLSNAVKN
+163 VSN
-171 PVGGEMKVVNYAYS
+171 PTDGEMKVVNYAYS
-185 ATEPSIGG
+185 NLEPSSGEGLATVYQLTKTLDQEGG
-193 GGGGGEEPAPAYTS
+193 RYVIAAKGKDGKYYPFGKLDKDNSSYGYMNPAPIAVGENNVISTEDGSGWVITIAKSANGYTMLNPLEKYIYQQGTYNS
-207 IADLL
+207 FNVSSKLPDEGAEWAFKSNGDGTFAVSNVEKGKTI
-212 KLTSE
+212 KLT
-217 GEYTSKGE
+217 YTNSKF
-225 VVAVNAKSF
+225 SF
-234 IFKDDTG
+234 GSYPADMF
-241 LIRVYQGKL
+241 
-250 VTCSVG
+250 
-256 DVVEVSGKVEMAK
+256 EGKVYWTE
-269 QGMNRFSSKAIF
+269 
-281 KVLERKPTFA
+281 
-291 YPAAKSMT
+291 T
-299 VAELKTY
+299 VAENDGGFKVHNVSDGGAPGAIWTY
-306 ANNTPD
+306 DSKYKYWKATGYIKGKNYATESYLISPEIDLTAANN
-312 IQYVTYE
+312 
-319 GTFKK
+319 
-324 SGNNINIILD
+324 
-334 GETSVQGSITDALLI
+334 
-349 DDSWADKTV
+349 
-358 VVTGYLAGVSGSSTK
+358 
-373 YINTFATSVT
+373 
-383 VKGEENKITPV
+383 
-394 GVIAYSAAGEYT
+394 
-406 AKGLVTAINTRG
+406 
-418 FILTDGTGDILVYK
+418 
-432 NTQPTEK
+432 
-439 VGDMVEVKGTTASRN
+439 
-454 GVVQFGDKGLTVTSI
+454 
-469 STGSTIPAAMVPQ
+469 PQ
-482 TFGAA
+482 L
-487 EFTAYAA
+487 
-494 AQRIVYVSFEGTLDI
+494 SF
-509 KDSGYGYNYYNVKM
+509 
-523 EGVEKDAAFSYAD
+523 
-536 ESKIDAAL
+536 DAAL
-544 NGKKIAVKGY
+544 NYLKGADASAVLGVKVSEDYTGDYATATWEDVEVPNWPAGNSWDMVNTGGIDLSEFKGKKIHFALKYTSTDKGGTTWEMKNF
-554 LVGVNKSGY
+554 L
-563 PQVIVTA
+563 
-570 VEEVTATRS
+570 VEEKNDYWDVSLYKEILDNDVVETRS

-645 YPYAAVGDMVAVV
+645 YPYAAVGDIVAVV

-720 VFLNDV
+720 IFLNDV

-758 VMDFKKSK
+758 VMNFKKSK
-766 EPELLFDHACR
+766 APELLFDHACR

-853 QNVIVREKVAE
+853 QNVVVREKVTE
-864 GEGGEEG
+864 GEGE

>member
-43 ETSDYGS
+43 ATSDYGS

-62 SKDPEGKTFVKALEA
+62 SKDPEGKTFVKALDA

-85 EEAPAEDYVPAYLKS
+85 EEAPAEDYIPAYLKS
-100 KYPNADAGSKFVV
+100 KYPNADAGSRFVV
-113 TYKLFSPSDYMDDFK
+113 TYKLFDPSDYMDDFK
-128 ELSTYDLTEEDY
+128 KLSTYDLTEEDY
-140 KTVWGESVKASFLS
+140 KTVWGESIKASFLS
-154 PSTIGKIPG
+154 PSTLKKIPALLTAA
-163 VLSNAVKN
+163 VSN
-171 PVGGEMKVVNYAYS
+171 PTDGEMKVVNYAYS
-185 ATEPSIGG
+185 NLEPSSGEGLATVYQLTKTLDKEGG
-193 GGGGGEEPAPAYTS
+193 RYVIAAKGKDGKYYPFGKLDKDSYSYGYMNPAPIAVGENNVISTEDGSGWVITIAKSANGYTMLNPLEKYIYQKETNNS
-207 IADLL
+207 FNVSSKLPDEGAEWAFKSNGDGTFAVSNVEKGKTI
-212 KLTSE
+212 KLT
-217 GEYTSKGE
+217 Y
-225 VVAVNAKSF
+225 
-234 IFKDDTG
+234 FKDKFSFGSYPADMF
-241 LIRVYQGKL
+241 
-250 VTCSVG
+250 
-256 DVVEVSGKVEMAK
+256 EGKVYWAE
-269 QGMNRFSSKAIF
+269 
-281 KVLERKPTFA
+281 
-291 YPAAKSMT
+291 T
-299 VAELKTY
+299 VAENDGGFKVHNVSDGGAPGAIWTY
-306 ANNTPD
+306 DSKYKYWKATGYIKGKNYATESYLISPEIDLTAANN
-312 IQYVTYE
+312 
-319 GTFKK
+319 
-324 SGNNINIILD
+324 
-334 GETSVQGSITDALLI
+334 
-349 DDSWADKTV
+349 
-358 VVTGYLAGVSGSSTK
+358 
-373 YINTFATSVT
+373 
-383 VKGEENKITPV
+383 
-394 GVIAYSAAGEYT
+394 
-406 AKGLVTAINTRG
+406 
-418 FILTDGTGDILVYK
+418 
-432 NTQPTEK
+432 
-439 VGDMVEVKGTTASRN
+439 
-454 GVVQFGDKGLTVTSI
+454 
-469 STGSTIPAAMVPQ
+469 PQ
-482 TFGAA
+482 L
-487 EFTAYAA
+487 
-494 AQRIVYVSFEGTLDI
+494 SF
-509 KDSGYGYNYYNVKM
+509 
-523 EGVEKDAAFSYAD
+523 
-536 ESKIDAAL
+536 DAAL
-544 NGKKIAVKGY
+544 NYLKGADASAVLGVKVSKDYTGDYATATWENVEVPNWPAGNSWDMVNTGDIDLSKFKGEKIHIALKYTSTDKGGTTWEMNNF
-554 LVGVNKSGY
+554 L
-563 PQVIVTA
+563 
-570 VEEVTATRS
+570 VEEKNDYWDVSLYKEILDNDVVETRS

-683 KLVTTT
+683 KLVTIT

>member
-1 MKKKIFAS
+1 MNPAP
-9 IALLALLTACD
+9 IAVGENNVISTEDGSGWVITIAKSANGYTMLNPLEKYIYQQGT
-20 DHYDDQFNI
+20 YNSFN
-29 NPGITDVKDIAMTL
+29 V
-43 ETSDYGS
+43 S
-50 ISKLTANQELAL
+50 SKLPDEGAEWAFKSNGDGTFAVSNVEKGKTIKLTYTN
-62 SKDPEGKTFVKALEA
+62 SKFTFGSYPADMFEGKV
-77 VGTNHYFT
+77 YWT
-85 EEAPAEDYVPAYLKS
+85 E
-100 KYPNADAGSKFVV
+100 
-113 TYKLFSPSDYMDDFK
+113 
-128 ELSTYDLTEEDY
+128 
-140 KTVWGESVKASFLS
+140 
-154 PSTIGKIPG
+154 
-163 VLSNAVKN
+163 
-171 PVGGEMKVVNYAYS
+171 
-185 ATEPSIGG
+185 
-193 GGGGGEEPAPAYTS
+193 
-207 IADLL
+207 
-212 KLTSE
+212 
-217 GEYTSKGE
+217 
-225 VVAVNAKSF
+225 
-234 IFKDDTG
+234 
-241 LIRVYQGKL
+241 
-250 VTCSVG
+250 
-256 DVVEVSGKVEMAK
+256 
-269 QGMNRFSSKAIF
+269 
-281 KVLERKPTFA
+281 
-291 YPAAKSMT
+291 T
-299 VAELKTY
+299 VAENDGGFKVHNVSDGGAPGAIWTY
-306 ANNTPD
+306 DSKYKYWKATGYIKGDNYATESYLISPEIDLTAANN
-312 IQYVTYE
+312 
-319 GTFKK
+319 
-324 SGNNINIILD
+324 
-334 GETSVQGSITDALLI
+334 
-349 DDSWADKTV
+349 
-358 VVTGYLAGVSGSSTK
+358 
-373 YINTFATSVT
+373 
-383 VKGEENKITPV
+383 
-394 GVIAYSAAGEYT
+394 
-406 AKGLVTAINTRG
+406 
-418 FILTDGTGDILVYK
+418 
-432 NTQPTEK
+432 
-439 VGDMVEVKGTTASRN
+439 
-454 GVVQFGDKGLTVTSI
+454 
-469 STGSTIPAAMVPQ
+469 PQ
-482 TFGAA
+482 L
-487 EFTAYAA
+487 
-494 AQRIVYVSFEGTLDI
+494 SF
-509 KDSGYGYNYYNVKM
+509 
-523 EGVEKDAAFSYAD
+523 
-536 ESKIDAAL
+536 DAAL
-544 NGKKIAVKGY
+544 NYLKGADASAVLGVKVSEDYTGDYATATWEDVEVPNWPAGNSWDMVNTGGIDLSEFKGKKIHFALKYTSTDKGGTTWEMKNF
-554 LVGVNKSGY
+554 L
-563 PQVIVTA
+563 
-570 VEEVTATRS
+570 VEEKNDYWDVSLYKEILDNDVVETRS

-720 VFLNDV
+720 IFLNDV

-758 VMDFKKSK
+758 VMNFKKSK
-766 EPELLFDHACR
+766 APELLFDHACR

-853 QNVIVREKVAE
+853 QNVVVREKVAE

>member
-43 ETSDYGS
+43 ATSDYGS

-128 ELSTYDLTEEDY
+128 KLSTYDLTEEDY
-140 KTVWGESVKASFLS
+140 KTVWGESVKASYLS
-154 PSTIGKIPG
+154 PSTLKKIPALLTAA
-163 VLSNAVKN
+163 VSN
-171 PVGGEMKVVNYAYS
+171 PTDGEMKVVNYAYS
-185 ATEPSIGG
+185 NLEPSSGEGLATVYQLTKTLDQEGG
-193 GGGGGEEPAPAYTS
+193 RYVIAAKGKDGKYYPFGKLDKDSYSFGYMNPAPIAVGENNVISTEDGSGWVITIAKSANGYTMLNPLEKYIYQQGTYNS
-207 IADLL
+207 FNVSSKLPDEGAEWAFKSNGDGTFAVSNVEKGKTI
-212 KLTSE
+212 KLT
-217 GEYTSKGE
+217 YTNSKF
-225 VVAVNAKSF
+225 SF
-234 IFKDDTG
+234 GSYPADMF
-241 LIRVYQGKL
+241 
-250 VTCSVG
+250 
-256 DVVEVSGKVEMAK
+256 EGKVYWTE
-269 QGMNRFSSKAIF
+269 
-281 KVLERKPTFA
+281 
-291 YPAAKSMT
+291 T
-299 VAELKTY
+299 VAENDGGFKVHNVSDGGAPGAIWTY
-306 ANNTPD
+306 DSKYKYWKATGYIKGKNYATESYLISPEIDLTTANN
-312 IQYVTYE
+312 
-319 GTFKK
+319 
-324 SGNNINIILD
+324 
-334 GETSVQGSITDALLI
+334 
-349 DDSWADKTV
+349 
-358 VVTGYLAGVSGSSTK
+358 
-373 YINTFATSVT
+373 
-383 VKGEENKITPV
+383 
-394 GVIAYSAAGEYT
+394 
-406 AKGLVTAINTRG
+406 
-418 FILTDGTGDILVYK
+418 
-432 NTQPTEK
+432 
-439 VGDMVEVKGTTASRN
+439 
-454 GVVQFGDKGLTVTSI
+454 
-469 STGSTIPAAMVPQ
+469 PQ
-482 TFGAA
+482 L
-487 EFTAYAA
+487 
-494 AQRIVYVSFEGTLDI
+494 SF
-509 KDSGYGYNYYNVKM
+509 
-523 EGVEKDAAFSYAD
+523 
-536 ESKIDAAL
+536 DAAL
-544 NGKKIAVKGY
+544 NYLKGADASAVLGVKVSKDYTGDYATATWENVEVPNWPAGNSWDMVNTGGIDLSKFKGEKIHFALKYTSTDKGGTTWEMNNF
-554 LVGVNKSGY
+554 L
-563 PQVIVTA
+563 
-570 VEEVTATRS
+570 VEEKNDYWDVSLYKEILDNDVVETRS

>member
-43 ETSDYGS
+43 ATSDYGS

-62 SKDPEGKTFVKALEA
+62 SKDPEGKTFVKALDA

-85 EEAPAEDYVPAYLKS
+85 EEAPAEDYIPAYLKS
-100 KYPNADAGSKFVV
+100 KYPNADAGSRFVV
-113 TYKLFSPSDYMDDFK
+113 TYKLFDPSDYMDDFK
-128 ELSTYDLTEEDY
+128 KLSTYDLTEEDY
-140 KTVWGESVKASFLS
+140 KTVWGESIKASFLS
-154 PSTIGKIPG
+154 PSTLKKIPALLTAA
-163 VLSNAVKN
+163 VSN
-171 PVGGEMKVVNYAYS
+171 PTDGEMKVVNYAYS
-185 ATEPSIGG
+185 NLEPSSGEGLATVYQLTKTLDKEGG
-193 GGGGGEEPAPAYTS
+193 RYVIAAKGKDGKYYPFGKLDKDSYSYGYMNPAPIAVGENNVISTEDGSGWVITIAKSANGYTMLNPLEKYIYQKETNNS
-207 IADLL
+207 FNVSSKLPDEGAEWAFKSNGDGTFAVSNVEKGKTI
-212 KLTSE
+212 KLT
-217 GEYTSKGE
+217 Y
-225 VVAVNAKSF
+225 
-234 IFKDDTG
+234 FKDKFSFGSYPADMF
-241 LIRVYQGKL
+241 
-250 VTCSVG
+250 
-256 DVVEVSGKVEMAK
+256 EGKVYWAE
-269 QGMNRFSSKAIF
+269 
-281 KVLERKPTFA
+281 
-291 YPAAKSMT
+291 T
-299 VAELKTY
+299 VAENDGGFKVHNVSDGGAPGAIWTY
-306 ANNTPD
+306 DSKYKYWKATGYIKGKNYATESYLISPEIDLTAANN
-312 IQYVTYE
+312 
-319 GTFKK
+319 
-324 SGNNINIILD
+324 
-334 GETSVQGSITDALLI
+334 
-349 DDSWADKTV
+349 
-358 VVTGYLAGVSGSSTK
+358 
-373 YINTFATSVT
+373 
-383 VKGEENKITPV
+383 
-394 GVIAYSAAGEYT
+394 
-406 AKGLVTAINTRG
+406 
-418 FILTDGTGDILVYK
+418 
-432 NTQPTEK
+432 
-439 VGDMVEVKGTTASRN
+439 
-454 GVVQFGDKGLTVTSI
+454 
-469 STGSTIPAAMVPQ
+469 PQ
-482 TFGAA
+482 L
-487 EFTAYAA
+487 
-494 AQRIVYVSFEGTLDI
+494 SF
-509 KDSGYGYNYYNVKM
+509 
-523 EGVEKDAAFSYAD
+523 
-536 ESKIDAAL
+536 DAAL
-544 NGKKIAVKGY
+544 NYLKGADASAVLGVKVSKDYTGDYATATWENVEVPNWPAGNSWDMVNTGDIDLSKFKGEKIHIALKYTSTDKGGTTWEMNNF
-554 LVGVNKSGY
+554 L
-563 PQVIVTA
+563 
-570 VEEVTATRS
+570 VEEKNDYWDVSLYKEILDNDVVETRS

-864 GEGGEEG
+864 GGEEG